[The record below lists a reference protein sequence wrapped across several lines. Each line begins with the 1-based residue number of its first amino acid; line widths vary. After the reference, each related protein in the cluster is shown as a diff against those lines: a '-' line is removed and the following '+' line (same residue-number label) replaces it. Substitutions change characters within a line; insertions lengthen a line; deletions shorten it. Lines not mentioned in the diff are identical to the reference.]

1 MVADPL
7 AVFSEPTR
15 AWFTSTFAA
24 PTAPQAEGW
33 PPIAAG
39 EHTLVC
45 APTGTG
51 KTLAAFLWAIDR
63 LTTGASAAS
72 GDAAGSRVAAAS
84 GEVAGS
90 SGAVDGTR
98 VLYVSPLRALAV
110 DVEKNLRTPLH
121 GIRLAAERL
130 GATVHAPTVGVRTG
144 DTSAGERRRLVR
156 RPPQILITTP
166 ESLFLM
172 LTSRA
177 RETLAGVQHVI
188 IDEIHAVAGS
198 KRGTHL
204 MVSLE
209 RLEELCEGSPQRIA
223 LSATQRP
230 LDEIAR
236 FLGGFTPGPGESA
249 VPRPVTV
256 VDAGAR
262 NELDVEV
269 VVPVADMASLG
280 ETVEQPA
287 SAGAAAGP
295 LRRSIWPA
303 IHPRLLELVNSH
315 QSTLIFTNARR
326 LAERLAARLNEL
338 HLEAQVDEDD
348 DEQARLDAGDRS
360 GGPVRVGDVLSDLV
374 RAGDATDPSN
384 GGDPAGTAEGVPAVG
399 DMPPVAPPVS
409 VGDEAVGM
417 GAAVGAELV
426 KAHHGSL
433 SRQRR
438 LLIEDE
444 LKRGELRGLVATSTL
459 ELGIDMGAVDLVV
472 QVASPGSVAS
482 GLQRIGRAG
491 HRVGEPSRGRIF
503 PKHRADL
510 LEAAAV
516 VERMHAGEVEHT
528 RYLRNPIDVAAQ
540 QIVAM
545 CAMDDWPVERL
556 AAVLRRCAG
565 FAELSDEVL
574 HSVLEL
580 LSGTYPAEEFS
591 ELRPRVVWDRANGE
605 LRGRA
610 GAQRLAVTNAGTIPD
625 RGLFGVFLPDGTRV
639 GELDEEMVY
648 ESRVGETFLLGATTW
663 RITDITFDRVVVT
676 PAPGELGKMPFWHG
690 DGPGRPVELGR
701 AVGRLVRE
709 LRSEGDEDA
718 VAARLRQRCGLGE
731 TAVTNLLAYLDD
743 QAAATGVVPD
753 DRTVVVERFRDEIG
767 DWRVC
772 VLTPFGARVHA
783 PWGVALRARLR
794 EAWGVDVDLMWGD
807 DGIVMRLPEAVDEL
821 VVDDLLFDPEDVQ
834 NLVVGRLPETSMFAS
849 RFRECA
855 ARALLLPRRRPDQRT
870 PLWQQRQRAA
880 DLLSVAAKYPS
891 FPILLETTRECLN
904 DVFDLPAL
912 VELMAD
918 LRSRRIRVVA
928 VDTPQASPFAQ
939 SLLFSWIA
947 VYMYEGDA
955 PLAERRAAALALDR
969 DLLRDL
975 LGAEELREL
984 LDAGVIAD
992 VELELQRLTDG
1003 RQARDADE
1011 AHDLLRVLGPLTP
1024 EELGARCV
1032 PSRAGA
1038 AARPAHDGS
1047 DQSLE
1052 VAPGD
1057 GEATGGAAAPLVAG
1071 PASSDSALGDGE
1083 ELVAGWVRT
1092 LVEQRRA
1099 IEVRLAGR
1107 DVIADSADAA
1117 RLRDATGAALPVG
1130 LPAAAI
1136 EPVDDPL
1143 GDLCVRYA
1151 RTHGPFTARD
1161 VARWLGVGEPR
1172 AAARLGALVAEGRLL
1187 RGEFRPDG
1195 FEREFC
1201 DAEVLRRIR
1210 RRCLAV
1216 LRHEVEPVGPE
1227 ALARFLPAWQGV
1239 GGRRRGADALADVVA
1254 QLQGAPVAA
1263 SVLEADVLA
1272 SRMLGYKPAD
1282 LDQLC
1287 TSGEVV
1293 WIGAGALGATDGR
1306 VRLLF
1311 RDQAALLV
1319 PASAPPVD
1327 GALHDALRSRLQDR
1341 GASFWPDLV
1350 AAAQAASLPYD
1361 TESVL
1366 AALWDLVWGGEIT
1379 NDSLAPLRARIARR
1393 ARGQSRRPPPRPGRS
1408 RRGRLRRGGLS
1419 AAGPPSAA
1427 GRWSLVE
1434 PLLSPQPAAT
1444 ESALARAHQLL
1455 DRYGVVTRETAL
1467 GEGQEGGF
1475 AGVYPVLKAL
1485 EERGEVRRGYFVAAL
1500 GAAQFALPGAVDR
1513 LRAVRAPEP
1522 DAAPV
1527 VLAATDPAQP
1537 YGAALA
1543 WPESPGRPARAAGAH
1558 VVLADGWPLVMLE
1571 RGGRSL
1577 ATFAGAQSTDAWI
1590 EAIIGL
1596 VKDGRLRKL
1605 EIAKV
1610 DGVAVRDTPW
1620 AARLEAAGFTS
1631 AYRGMLYRS

>member
-1 MVADPL
+1 MARAARERSEQERETPNPNAAGVAGGRYGGGVVDPL
-7 AVFSEPTR
+7 AAFSEPTR
-15 AWFTSTFAA
+15 AWFASAFAA
-24 PTAPQAEGW
+24 PTPPQTQGW
-33 PPIAAG
+33 PAIAAG
-39 EHTLVC
+39 DHTLVC

-63 LTTGASAAS
+63 LMSQDPAAP
-72 GDAAGSRVAAAS
+72 GGV
-84 GEVAGS
+84 
-90 SGAVDGTR
+90 GTR

-110 DVEKNLRTPLH
+110 DVEKNLRAPLH

-130 GATVHAPTVGVRTG
+130 GQTVNEPTVGLRTG
-144 DTSAGERRRLVR
+144 DTSADERRRLVR
-156 RPPQILITTP
+156 HPPDILITTP

-172 LTSRA
+172 LTSQA
-177 RETLAGVQHVI
+177 RQILTGVRHVI
-188 IDEIHAVAGS
+188 IDEIHAVAAS

-204 MVSLE
+204 MVSME
-209 RLEELCEGSPQRIA
+209 RLEELCEHSPQRIA

-236 FLGGFTPGPGESA
+236 FLGGFADGPGGSA
-249 VPRPVTV
+249 LPRPVTV
-256 VDAGAR
+256 VDAGVR
-262 NELDVEV
+262 KELDVEV

-280 ETVEQPA
+280 ETVEPPA

-295 LRRSIWPA
+295 QRRSIWPA
-303 IHPRLLELVNSH
+303 IHPRLLELVQSH
-315 QSTLIFTNARR
+315 RSTLIFANARR

-338 HLEAQVDEDD
+338 HLED
-348 DEQARLDAGDRS
+348 LDRQAGDRARTTGDTS
-360 GGPVRVGDVLSDLV
+360 GAGGPTQIGESIESLLQ
-374 RAGDATDPSN
+374 AP
-384 GGDPAGTAEGVPAVG
+384 
-399 DMPPVAPPVS
+399 PPVS
-409 VGDEAVGM
+409 LGDEQ
-417 GAAVGAELV
+417 VGAGPAEGFELV
-426 KAHHGSL
+426 KTHHGSL

-516 VERMHAGEVEHT
+516 VERMHSGEVEHT
-528 RYLRNPIDVAAQ
+528 RYLRNPLDVAAQ

-545 CAMDDWPVERL
+545 CAMDDWPVDRV
-556 AAVLRRCAG
+556 AAVLRRSAG

-591 ELRPRVVWDRANGE
+591 ELRPRVVWDRANGT

-648 ESRVGETFLLGATTW
+648 ESRVGETFLLGASTW
-663 RITDITFDRVVVT
+663 RIVDITFERVVVT

-690 DGPGRPVELGR
+690 DGPGRPIELGR
-701 AVGRLVRE
+701 AVGSLVRE
-709 LRSEGDEDA
+709 LRSGDADSA
-718 VAARLRQRCGLGE
+718 AARLRQRCGLDE
-731 TAVTNLLAYLDD
+731 TAAANLLAYLED
-743 QAAATGVVPD
+743 QAEATGAVPD

-772 VLTPFGARVHA
+772 VLTPFGAQVHA
-783 PWGVALRARLR
+783 PWGVALQARLR
-794 EAWGVDVDLMWGD
+794 EAWGTDVDMMWGD
-807 DGIVMRLPEAVDEL
+807 DGIVMRLPEAIDEL
-821 VVDDLLFDPEDVQ
+821 PVDDLLFDPDEIGD
-834 NLVVGRLPETSMFAS
+834 LVVGRLPETSMFAS

-891 FPILLETTRECLN
+891 FPVLLETTRECLN

-912 VELMAD
+912 VDLMGD
-918 LRSRRIRVVA
+918 LRSRRVRMVA
-928 VDTPQASPFAQ
+928 VDSSQASPFAQ
-939 SLLFSWIA
+939 SLLFAWIA

-992 VELELQRLTDG
+992 IELELQRLVTG
-1003 RQARDADE
+1003 GQARDADE
-1011 AHDLLRVLGPLTP
+1011 AHDLLRVLGPLA
-1024 EELGARCV
+1024 LDDLVARSA
-1032 PSRAGA
+1032 PST
-1038 AARPAHDGS
+1038 GS
-1047 DQSLE
+1047 DAEQVE
-1052 VAPGD
+1052 
-1057 GEATGGAAAPLVAG
+1057 
-1071 PASSDSALGDGE
+1071 
-1083 ELVAGWVRT
+1083 GWVRT

-1099 IEVRLAGR
+1099 IETRLAGR
-1107 DVIADSADAA
+1107 DVVADAADAA
-1117 RLRDATGAALPVG
+1117 RLRDAAGAALPVG
-1130 LPAAAI
+1130 LPAAAT
-1136 EPVDDPL
+1136 EPVEDPL
-1143 GDLCVRYA
+1143 GDLCVRFA
-1151 RTHGPFTARD
+1151 RTHGPFLARD
-1161 VARWLGVGEPR
+1161 VARWLGVGEEPVS
-1172 AAARLGALVAEGRLL
+1172 ARLTSLVGEGRLL
-1187 RGEFRPDG
+1187 RGEFRPGGAD
-1195 FEREFC
+1195 REFC
-1201 DAEVLRRIR
+1201 DADVLRRIR
-1210 RRCLAV
+1210 RRCLAE
-1216 LRHEVEPVGPE
+1216 LRQEVEPVPPE

-1239 GGRRRGADALADVVA
+1239 GGRRRGVDALADVVA

-1272 SRMLGYKPAD
+1272 CRMAGYKPAD

-1293 WIGAGALGATDGR
+1293 WIGAGGLGAVDGR
-1306 VRLLF
+1306 VRLVF

-1319 PASAPPVD
+1319 PAAEPCE
-1327 GALHDALRSRLQDR
+1327 GALHDALRSRLSDR
-1341 GASFWPDLV
+1341 GASFWGDLV

-1361 TESVL
+1361 TETVL
-1366 AALWDLVWGGEIT
+1366 AALWDLVWAGEVT
-1379 NDSLAPLRARIARR
+1379 NDSLAPLRARIAGHARSRTRR
-1393 ARGQSRRPPPRPGRS
+1393 TPSRAGRS
-1408 RRGRLRRGGLS
+1408 RRGRLRLGGLS
-1419 AAGPPSAA
+1419 ATGPPSAA

-1434 PLLSPQPAAT
+1434 PLLSPHPSPT

-1467 GEGQEGGF
+1467 GEGTDGGF

-1485 EERGEVRRGYFVAAL
+1485 EERGEARRGYFVAGL

-1513 LRAVRAPEP
+1513 LRGAREAEPE
-1522 DAAPV
+1522 AAPV

-1537 YGAALA
+1537 YGAALS
-1543 WPESPGRPARAAGAH
+1543 WPESPGRPARTAGAH
-1558 VVLADGWPLVMLE
+1558 VVLIDGVPLVVLE

-1577 ATFAGAQSTDAWI
+1577 TTFAGAESNDVWI
-1590 EAIIGL
+1590 ESIIGL

-1610 DGVAVRDTPW
+1610 DGTAIRETPL
-1620 AARLEAAGFTS
+1620 ADRLETAGFTS
-1631 AYRGMLYRS
+1631 AYKGMLYRT

>member
-1 MVADPL
+1 MGLTVRRASAAAAGVAGGGYGCGVVAEPLVDPL
-7 AVFSEPTR
+7 AAFSEPTR
-15 AWFTSTFAA
+15 AWFSSAFSE
-24 PTAPQAEGW
+24 PTPPQVEGW
-33 PPIAAG
+33 PAIAAG
-39 EHTLVC
+39 DHTLVC

-63 LTTGASAAS
+63 LMAQGQAAS
-72 GDAAGSRVAAAS
+72 GS
-84 GEVAGS
+84 
-90 SGAVDGTR
+90 GTR

-110 DVEKNLRTPLH
+110 DVEKNLRAPLH
-121 GIRLAAERL
+121 GIQLAAERL
-130 GATVHAPTVGVRTG
+130 GTTVHVPTVGVRTG
-144 DTSAGERRRLVR
+144 DTSADERRRLVR
-156 RPPQILITTP
+156 HPPNILITTP

-172 LTSRA
+172 LTSQA
-177 RETLAGVQHVI
+177 RQTLTGVQHVI
-188 IDEIHAVAGS
+188 VDEIHAVAAS

-209 RLEELCEGSPQRIA
+209 RLEELCERSPQRIA

-236 FLGGFTPGPGESA
+236 FLGGLDADPDGSP

-256 VDAGAR
+256 VDSGAR
-262 NELDVEV
+262 KELDVEV

-303 IHPRLLELVNSH
+303 IHPRLLELVQSH
-315 QSTLIFTNARR
+315 RSTLIFANARR

-338 HLEAQVDEDD
+338 HLEAEDRAAEQPTPGGGPGNGGPVHVGESIESLLRAPPPVALG
-348 DEQARLDAGDRS
+348 DEQAGAG
-360 GGPVRVGDVLSDLV
+360 
-374 RAGDATDPSN
+374 A
-384 GGDPAGTAEGVPAVG
+384 AEGF
-399 DMPPVAPPVS
+399 
-409 VGDEAVGM
+409 
-417 GAAVGAELV
+417 ELV
-426 KAHHGSL
+426 KAHHGSI

-516 VERMHAGEVEHT
+516 VERMHQGEVEHT
-528 RYLRNPIDVAAQ
+528 RYLRNPLDVAAQ

-545 CAMDDWPVERL
+545 CAMDDWTVERL
-556 AAVLRRCAG
+556 AGVLRRCAA
-565 FAELSDEVL
+565 FAELSDDVL

-591 ELRPRVVWDRANGE
+591 ELRPRVVWDRAAGV

-610 GAQRLAVTNAGTIPD
+610 GAQRLAVTNSGTIPD

-663 RITDITFDRVVVT
+663 RIVEITFERVVVT

-690 DGPGRPVELGR
+690 DGPGRPIELGR
-701 AVGRLVRE
+701 AVGSLVRE
-709 LRSEGDEDA
+709 LRSGGKEAAE
-718 VAARLRQRCGLGE
+718 ARLQQRCGLDESAAG
-731 TAVTNLLAYLDD
+731 NLLAYLED
-743 QAAATGVVPD
+743 QAEATGAVPD

-772 VLTPFGARVHA
+772 VLTPFGAQVHA
-783 PWGVALRARLR
+783 PWGVALQARLR
-794 EAWGVDVDLMWGD
+794 EAWGTEVDLMWGD
-807 DGIVMRLPEAVDEL
+807 DGIVMRLPEAIDEL
-821 VVDDLLFDPEDVQ
+821 VVDDLLFDPDEVRD
-834 NLVVGRLPETSMFAS
+834 LVVARLPETSMFAS

-891 FPILLETTRECLN
+891 FPVLLETTRECLN

-918 LRSRRIRVVA
+918 LGNRRVRVVA
-928 VDTPQASPFAQ
+928 VDTAQASPFAQ

-984 LDAGVIAD
+984 LDAGEIAD
-992 VELELQRLTDG
+992 LELELQRLVAG
-1003 RQARDADE
+1003 SQARDADE
-1011 AHDLLRVLGPLTP
+1011 AHDLLRVLGPLT
-1024 EELGARCV
+1024 L
-1032 PSRAGA
+1032 
-1038 AARPAHDGS
+1038 D
-1047 DQSLE
+1047 
-1052 VAPGD
+1052 
-1057 GEATGGAAAPLVAG
+1057 
-1071 PASSDSALGDGE
+1071 
-1083 ELVAGWVRT
+1083 ELVARTVPSAGSDAERVSEWVRA

-1107 DVIADSADAA
+1107 DVVADAADAA
-1117 RLRDATGAALPVG
+1117 RLRDAVGAALPVG
-1130 LPAAAI
+1130 LPASAT

-1151 RTHGPFTARD
+1151 RTHGPFLARE
-1161 VARWLGVGEPR
+1161 VAGWLGMGVQPV
-1172 AAARLGALVAEGRLL
+1172 AARLGSLVAEGRLL
-1187 RGEFRPDG
+1187 RGEFRPGGAD
-1195 FEREFC
+1195 REFC

-1210 RRCLAV
+1210 RRCLAA
-1216 LRHEVEPVGPE
+1216 LRQEVEPVPPE
-1227 ALARFLPAWQGV
+1227 ALARFLPQWQGV
-1239 GGRRRGADALADVVA
+1239 GGRRRGVDALADVVA
-1254 QLQGAPVAA
+1254 QVQGAPVAA

-1272 SRMLGYKPAD
+1272 GRMAGYKPAE

-1287 TSGEVV
+1287 TSGEIV
-1293 WIGAGALGATDGR
+1293 WVGAGALGATDGR
-1306 VRLLF
+1306 VRLAF

-1319 PASAPPVD
+1319 PAAESCE
-1327 GALHDALRSRLQDR
+1327 GAVHDALRDRLRDG

-1350 AAAQAASLPYD
+1350 AAAQTASLPYD
-1361 TESVL
+1361 TETVL
-1366 AALWDLVWGGEIT
+1366 AALWDLVWAGEVT
-1379 NDSLAPLRARIARR
+1379 NDSLAPLRARIAGHRSGGPRR
-1393 ARGQSRRPPPRPGRS
+1393 QPSRAGRTTPRAGRS
-1408 RRGRLRRGGLS
+1408 RRGRLRLGGLS
-1419 AAGPPSAA
+1419 ATGPPSAA

-1434 PLLSPQPAAT
+1434 PLLSPQPAPT

-1485 EERGEVRRGYFVAAL
+1485 EERGEARRGYFVAGL

-1513 LRAVRAPEP
+1513 LRGTRTPEP
-1522 DAAPV
+1522 DAPPV

-1543 WPESPGRPARAAGAH
+1543 WPDSPGRPARTAGAH
-1558 VVLADGWPLVMLE
+1558 VVLADGLPLVVLE

-1577 ATFAGAQSTDAWI
+1577 ATFEGAESNDAWI

-1605 EIAKV
+1605 EIGKV
-1610 DGVAVRDTPW
+1610 DGTAVRETPW
-1620 AARLEAAGFTS
+1620 AARLEATGFTS
-1631 AYRGMLYRS
+1631 AYKGMLYRT

>member
-1 MVADPL
+1 MSHGSTVGPAGVVGGRYRGGVVVDPL

-15 AWFTSTFAA
+15 AWFTSAFAA
-24 PTAPQAEGW
+24 PTAPQSEGW
-33 PPIAAG
+33 PAIAAG
-39 EHTLVC
+39 DHTLVC

-63 LTTGASAAS
+63 LMSQGTAE
-72 GDAAGSRVAAAS
+72 AG
-84 GEVAGS
+84 E
-90 SGAVDGTR
+90 GTR

-110 DVEKNLRTPLH
+110 DVEKNLRAPLH
-121 GIRLAAERL
+121 GIGLAAERL
-130 GATVHAPTVGVRTG
+130 GVTVHEPTVGLRTG
-144 DTSAGERRRLVR
+144 DTSADERRRLVR
-156 RPPQILITTP
+156 HPPNILITTP

-172 LTSRA
+172 LTSQA
-177 RETLAGVQHVI
+177 RQILTGVQHVI
-188 IDEIHAVAGS
+188 IDEIHAVAAG

-209 RLEELCEGSPQRIA
+209 RLEELCDQSPQRIA

-236 FLGGFTPGPGESA
+236 FLGGFTDDPGGSP

-262 NELDVEV
+262 KELDVEV

-280 ETVEQPA
+280 ETVEAPA
-287 SAGAAAGP
+287 SAGAAASP

-303 IHPRLLELVNSH
+303 IHPRLLELVRSH
-315 QSTLIFTNARR
+315 RSTLIFANARR

-338 HLEAQVDEDD
+338 HLEAQDEESRNLGSIPMGPRHTTDPRFSGTGGD
-348 DEQARLDAGDRS
+348 GPIHVGESVERMIQAPPPVPLSDEQVGS
-360 GGPVRVGDVLSDLV
+360 G
-374 RAGDATDPSN
+374 
-384 GGDPAGTAEGVPAVG
+384 PADGL
-399 DMPPVAPPVS
+399 
-409 VGDEAVGM
+409 
-417 GAAVGAELV
+417 ELV
-426 KAHHGSL
+426 KTHHGSL

-516 VERMHAGEVEHT
+516 VERMHQGEVEHT

-545 CAMDDWPVERL
+545 CAMDDWPVDRL
-556 AAVLRRCAG
+556 ATVLRRSAG
-565 FAELSDEVL
+565 FAELSDDVL
-574 HSVLEL
+574 YSVLEL

-591 ELRPRVVWDRANGE
+591 ELRPRVVWDRAGGV

-648 ESRVGETFLLGATTW
+648 ESRVGEVFLLGATTW
-663 RITDITFDRVVVT
+663 RIVDITFERVVVT

-690 DGPGRPVELGR
+690 DGPGRPIELGR
-701 AVGRLVRE
+701 AVGSLVRE
-709 LRSEGDEDA
+709 LRSGDDEA
-718 VAARLRQRCGLGE
+718 GKSRLRQRCGLDE
-731 TAVTNLLAYLDD
+731 TAADNLVAYLED
-743 QAAATGVVPD
+743 QSAATGAVPD

-772 VLTPFGARVHA
+772 VLTPFGAQVHA
-783 PWGVALRARLR
+783 PWGVALQARLR

-807 DGIVMRLPEAVDEL
+807 DGIVMRLPEAIDDL
-821 VVDDLLFDPEDVQ
+821 PLDDLLFDPDEIQ
-834 NLVVGRLPETSMFAS
+834 ELVVSRLPETSMFAS

-880 DLLSVAAKYPS
+880 DLLSVAAKFPS

-912 VELMAD
+912 VGLMTD
-918 LRSRRIRVVA
+918 LRSRRIRMVA

-984 LDAGVIAD
+984 LDAGVITD
-992 VELELQRLTDG
+992 VELELQRLVAG
-1003 RQARDADE
+1003 GQARDADE
-1011 AHDLLRVLGPLTP
+1011 LHDLLRVLGPLTLD
-1024 EELGARCV
+1024 ELGARTA
-1032 PSRAGA
+1032 PSA
-1038 AARPAHDGS
+1038 GS
-1047 DQSLE
+1047 DAE
-1052 VAPGD
+1052 R
-1057 GEATGGAAAPLVAG
+1057 
-1071 PASSDSALGDGE
+1071 
-1083 ELVAGWVRT
+1083 VAGWART

-1107 DVIADSADAA
+1107 DLVADAADAA
-1117 RLRDATGAALPVG
+1117 RLRDAAGAALPVG
-1130 LPAAAI
+1130 LPASAT

-1151 RTHGPFTARD
+1151 RSHGPFLARD
-1161 VARWLGVGEPR
+1161 VARWLGVGEQPVV
-1172 AAARLGALVAEGRLL
+1172 ARLSSLVAEGRLL
-1187 RGEFRPDG
+1187 RGEFRPG
-1195 FEREFC
+1195 GAEREFC
-1201 DAEVLRRIR
+1201 DADVLRRIR
-1210 RRCLAV
+1210 RRCLAA
-1216 LRHEVEPVGPE
+1216 LRQEVEPVPPE
-1227 ALARFLPAWQGV
+1227 ALARFLPDWQGV
-1239 GGRRRGADALADVVA
+1239 GGRRRGVDALADVVA

-1272 SRMLGYKPAD
+1272 CRMIGHKPAD

-1293 WIGAGALGATDGR
+1293 WVGAGALGATDGR
-1306 VRLLF
+1306 VRLVF
-1311 RDQAALLV
+1311 RDQAGLLV
-1319 PASAPPVD
+1319 PVSEGCE
-1327 GALHDALRSRLQDR
+1327 GAVHDALRDRLRDR
-1341 GASFWPDLV
+1341 GASFWSDLV
-1350 AAAQAASLPYD
+1350 AAARAASVPYD
-1361 TESVL
+1361 TETVL
-1366 AALWDLVWGGEIT
+1366 AALWDLVWAGEVT
-1379 NDSLAPLRARIARR
+1379 NDSLAPLRSRISGP
-1393 ARGQSRRPPPRPGRS
+1393 ARGRGRHSPSRPGRS
-1408 RRGRLRRGGLS
+1408 RRGRLRLGGLS
-1419 AAGPPSAA
+1419 ATGPPSAA

-1434 PLLSPQPAAT
+1434 PLLSPQPAPT

-1467 GEGQEGGF
+1467 GEGIDGGF

-1485 EERGEVRRGYFVAAL
+1485 EERGEARRGYFVAGL

-1513 LRAVRAPEP
+1513 LRGTRTPEP
-1522 DAAPV
+1522 DAPPV

-1543 WPESPGRPARAAGAH
+1543 WPDSPGRPARTAGAH
-1558 VVLADGWPLVMLE
+1558 VVLADGLPLVVLE

-1577 ATFAGAQSTDAWI
+1577 ATFEGAEPNDVWI

-1605 EIAKV
+1605 EIGKV
-1610 DGVAVRDTPW
+1610 DGTAVRETLW
-1620 AARLEAAGFTS
+1620 AGRLEAAGFTS
-1631 AYRGMLYRS
+1631 AYKGMLYRT

>member
-1 MVADPL
+1 MGLTVGPPGVVGGRYGGGVVADPL
-7 AVFSEPTR
+7 AAFSEPTR
-15 AWFTSTFAA
+15 AWFASAFAA

-33 PPIAAG
+33 PAIAAG
-39 EHTLVC
+39 DHTLVC

-63 LTTGASAAS
+63 LMSQGTPM
-72 GDAAGSRVAAAS
+72 AG
-84 GEVAGS
+84 E
-90 SGAVDGTR
+90 GTR

-110 DVEKNLRTPLH
+110 DVEKNLRAPLH

-130 GATVHAPTVGVRTG
+130 NVTVHEPTVGLRTG
-144 DTSAGERRRLVR
+144 DTSADERRRLVR
-156 RPPQILITTP
+156 HPPNILITTP

-172 LTSRA
+172 LTSQA
-177 RETLAGVQHVI
+177 RQILTGVQHVI
-188 IDEIHAVAGS
+188 IDEIHAVAAS

-209 RLEELCEGSPQRIA
+209 RLEELCEQSPQRIA

-230 LDEIAR
+230 LSEIAR
-236 FLGGFTPGPGESA
+236 FLGGFSA
-249 VPRPVTV
+249 DAAGSPAPRPVTV

-262 NELDVEV
+262 KELDVEV

-280 ETVEQPA
+280 ETVEPPA

-303 IHPRLLELVNSH
+303 IHPRLLELVQSH
-315 QSTLIFTNARR
+315 QSTLIFANARR

-338 HLEAQVDEDD
+338 HLEAEDQ
-348 DEQARLDAGDRS
+348 ERERQASTAGDRPD
-360 GGPVRVGDVLSDLV
+360 GDGPTHVGESVERLLK
-374 RAGDATDPSN
+374 AP
-384 GGDPAGTAEGVPAVG
+384 
-399 DMPPVAPPVS
+399 PPVAL
-409 VGDEAVGM
+409 GDEQ
-417 GAAVGAELV
+417 VGAGPADGFELV
-426 KAHHGSL
+426 KTHHGSL

-516 VERMHAGEVEHT
+516 VERMHQGEVEHT

-556 AAVLRRCAG
+556 AGVLRRSAG
-565 FAELSDEVL
+565 FAELSDDVL

-591 ELRPRVVWDRANGE
+591 ELRPRVVWDRANGV

-648 ESRVGETFLLGATTW
+648 ESRVGETFLLGASTW
-663 RITDITFDRVVVT
+663 RIVDITFERVVVT

-690 DGPGRPVELGR
+690 DGPGRPLELGR
-701 AVGRLVRE
+701 AVGSLVRE
-709 LRSEGDEDA
+709 LRSGDAETA
-718 VAARLRQRCGLGE
+718 KSRLRQRCGLDE
-731 TAVTNLLAYLDD
+731 TAADNLVAYLED
-743 QAAATGVVPD
+743 QSAATGAVPD

-772 VLTPFGARVHA
+772 VLTPFGAQVHA
-783 PWGVALRARLR
+783 PWGVALQARLR
-794 EAWGVDVDLMWGD
+794 EAWGADVDLMWGD
-807 DGIVMRLPEAVDEL
+807 DGIVMRLPEAIDEL
-821 VVDDLLFDPEDVQ
+821 PLDDLLFDPDEVQ
-834 NLVVGRLPETSMFAS
+834 ELVVSRLPETSMFAS

-880 DLLSVAAKYPS
+880 DLLSVAAKFPS

-912 VELMAD
+912 VGLMTD
-918 LRSRRIRVVA
+918 LRSRRIRMVA

-955 PLAERRAAALALDR
+955 PMAERRAAALALDR

-984 LDAGVIAD
+984 LDAGVITD
-992 VELELQRLTDG
+992 VELELQRLVAG
-1003 RQARDADE
+1003 GQARDADE
-1011 AHDLLRVLGPLTP
+1011 LHDLLRVLGPLTLD
-1024 EELGARCV
+1024 ELAARTV
-1032 PSRAGA
+1032 PSA
-1038 AARPAHDGS
+1038 GS
-1047 DQSLE
+1047 DAE
-1052 VAPGD
+1052 RV
-1057 GEATGGAAAPLVAG
+1057 T
-1071 PASSDSALGDGE
+1071 
-1083 ELVAGWVRT
+1083 GWVRT

-1107 DVIADSADAA
+1107 DLVADAADAA
-1117 RLRDATGAALPVG
+1117 RLRDAAGAALPVG
-1130 LPAAAI
+1130 LPASAT

-1151 RTHGPFTARD
+1151 RSHGPFLARD
-1161 VARWLGVGEPR
+1161 VARWLGVGEQPV
-1172 AAARLGALVAEGRLL
+1172 AARLSSLVAEGRLL
-1187 RGEFRPDG
+1187 RGEFRPG
-1195 FEREFC
+1195 GAEREFC
-1201 DAEVLRRIR
+1201 DADVLRRIR
-1210 RRCLAV
+1210 RRCLAA
-1216 LRHEVEPVGPE
+1216 LRQEVEPVPPE
-1227 ALARFLPAWQGV
+1227 ALARFLPDWQGV
-1239 GGRRRGADALADVVA
+1239 GGRRRGVDALADVVA
-1254 QLQGAPVAA
+1254 QLQGAPVTA

-1272 SRMLGYKPAD
+1272 CRMIGYKPAD

-1293 WIGAGALGATDGR
+1293 WVGAGALGATDGR
-1306 VRLLF
+1306 LRLVF
-1311 RDQAALLV
+1311 RDQAGLLV
-1319 PASAPPVD
+1319 PVSEGCE
-1327 GALHDALRSRLQDR
+1327 GAVHDALRNRLRDR
-1341 GASFWPDLV
+1341 GASFWGDLV
-1350 AAAQAASLPYD
+1350 AAAQAASVPYD
-1361 TESVL
+1361 TETVL
-1366 AALWDLVWGGEIT
+1366 AALWDLVWAGEVT
-1379 NDSLAPLRARIARR
+1379 NDSLAPLRFRISGP
-1393 ARGQSRRPPPRPGRS
+1393 ARGRGRHSPSRPGRS
-1408 RRGRLRRGGLS
+1408 RRGRLRLGGLS
-1419 AAGPPSAA
+1419 ATGPPSAA

-1434 PLLSPQPAAT
+1434 PLLSPQPAPT
-1444 ESALARAHQLL
+1444 ESTLARAHQLL

-1467 GEGQEGGF
+1467 GEGIDGGF

-1485 EERGEVRRGYFVAAL
+1485 EERGEARRGYFVAGL

-1513 LRAVRAPEP
+1513 LRGARTPEP
-1522 DAAPV
+1522 EAAPV

-1543 WPESPGRPARAAGAH
+1543 WPASPGRPARTAGAH
-1558 VVLADGWPLVMLE
+1558 VVLVDGVPLVVLE

-1577 ATFAGAQSTDAWI
+1577 ATFADAESNDAWI
-1590 EAIIGL
+1590 DAIIGL

-1610 DGVAVRDTPW
+1610 DGAAVRDTPW
-1620 AARLEAAGFTS
+1620 AARLEAAGFAS
-1631 AYRGMLYRS
+1631 AYKGMLYRT

>member
-1 MVADPL
+1 MRHGPTLRRAPAAAAAVAGGGYGCGVVAEPLVDPL
-7 AVFSEPTR
+7 AAFSEPTR
-15 AWFTSTFAA
+15 AWFSSAFSE
-24 PTAPQAEGW
+24 PTPPQVEGW
-33 PPIAAG
+33 PAIAAG
-39 EHTLVC
+39 DHTLVC

-63 LTTGASAAS
+63 LMAPGQAAS
-72 GDAAGSRVAAAS
+72 DS
-84 GEVAGS
+84 
-90 SGAVDGTR
+90 GTR

-110 DVEKNLRTPLH
+110 DVEKNLRAPLH
-121 GIRLAAERL
+121 GIQLAAERL
-130 GATVHAPTVGVRTG
+130 GTTVHVPTVGVRTG
-144 DTSAGERRRLVR
+144 DTSADQRRRLVR
-156 RPPQILITTP
+156 HPPNILITTP

-172 LTSRA
+172 LTSQA
-177 RETLAGVQHVI
+177 RQTLAGVEHVI
-188 IDEIHAVAGS
+188 VDEIHAVAAS
-198 KRGTHL
+198 KRGAHL

-209 RLEELCEGSPQRIA
+209 RLEELCERSPQRIA

-230 LDEIAR
+230 LEEIAR
-236 FLGGFTPGPGESA
+236 FLGGLDADPGGSP

-256 VDAGAR
+256 VDSGAR
-262 NELDVEV
+262 KELDVEV

-295 LRRSIWPA
+295 QRRSIWPA
-303 IHPRLLELVNSH
+303 IHPRLLELVQSH
-315 QSTLIFTNARR
+315 RSTLIFANARR

-338 HLEAQVDEDD
+338 HLEAEDRAAEQPKPGGPGNGGPVHVGESIED
-348 DEQARLDAGDRS
+348 LLRAPPPVPLGDEQA
-360 GGPVRVGDVLSDLV
+360 
-374 RAGDATDPSN
+374 
-384 GGDPAGTAEGVPAVG
+384 GTGAAEGF
-399 DMPPVAPPVS
+399 
-409 VGDEAVGM
+409 
-417 GAAVGAELV
+417 ELV
-426 KAHHGSL
+426 KAHHGSI

-472 QVASPGSVAS
+472 QVASPGSVSS

-528 RYLRNPIDVAAQ
+528 RYLRNPLDVAAQ

-545 CAMDDWPVERL
+545 CAMDDWTVERL
-556 AAVLRRCAG
+556 ATVLRRCAA
-565 FAELSDEVL
+565 FAELSDDVL

-591 ELRPRVVWDRANGE
+591 ELRPRVVWDRAAGV

-610 GAQRLAVTNAGTIPD
+610 GAQRLAVTNSGTIPD

-663 RITDITFDRVVVT
+663 RIMEITFERVVVT

-690 DGPGRPVELGR
+690 DGPGRPIELGR
-701 AVGRLVRE
+701 AVGSLVRE
-709 LRSEGDEDA
+709 LRSGGNDA
-718 VAARLRQRCGLGE
+718 AGARLRQRCGLDE
-731 TAVTNLLAYLDD
+731 SAADNLLAYLED
-743 QAAATGVVPD
+743 QAEATGAVPD

-772 VLTPFGARVHA
+772 VLTPFGAQVHA
-783 PWGVALRARLR
+783 PWGVALQARLR
-794 EAWGVDVDLMWGD
+794 EAWGTEVDLMWGD

-821 VVDDLLFDPEDVQ
+821 VVDDLLFDPDEVRD
-834 NLVVGRLPETSMFAS
+834 LVVARLPETSMFAS

-891 FPILLETTRECLN
+891 FPVLLETTRECLN

-918 LRSRRIRVVA
+918 LRNRRVRVVA
-928 VDTPQASPFAQ
+928 VDTAQASPFAQ

-992 VELELQRLTDG
+992 LELELQRLVAG
-1003 RQARDADE
+1003 SQARDADE
-1011 AHDLLRVLGPLTP
+1011 AHDLLRVLGPLT
-1024 EELGARCV
+1024 L
-1032 PSRAGA
+1032 
-1038 AARPAHDGS
+1038 D
-1047 DQSLE
+1047 
-1052 VAPGD
+1052 
-1057 GEATGGAAAPLVAG
+1057 
-1071 PASSDSALGDGE
+1071 
-1083 ELVAGWVRT
+1083 ELVARTAPSAGSDTERVSGWLRA

-1107 DVIADSADAA
+1107 DVVADSADAA
-1117 RLRDATGAALPVG
+1117 RLRDAAGAALPVG
-1130 LPAAAI
+1130 LPASST

-1151 RTHGPFTARD
+1151 RTHGPFLARD
-1161 VARWLGVGEPR
+1161 VAGWLGMGVQPV
-1172 AAARLGALVAEGRLL
+1172 AARLASLVTEGRLL
-1187 RGEFRPDG
+1187 RGEFRPGGAD
-1195 FEREFC
+1195 REFC

-1210 RRCLAV
+1210 RRCLAA
-1216 LRHEVEPVGPE
+1216 LRQEVEPVPPE
-1227 ALARFLPAWQGV
+1227 ALARFLPQWQGV
-1239 GGRRRGADALADVVA
+1239 GGRRRGVDALADVVA
-1254 QLQGAPVAA
+1254 QVQGAPVAA

-1272 SRMLGYKPAD
+1272 CRMAGYKPAE

-1287 TSGEVV
+1287 TSGEIV
-1293 WIGAGALGATDGR
+1293 WVGAGALGATDGR
-1306 VRLLF
+1306 VRLAF

-1319 PASAPPVD
+1319 PAAESCE
-1327 GALHDALRSRLQDR
+1327 GAVHDALRDRLRDG

-1350 AAAQAASLPYD
+1350 AAAQTASLPYD
-1361 TESVL
+1361 TETVL
-1366 AALWDLVWGGEIT
+1366 AALWDLVWAGEVT
-1379 NDSLAPLRARIARR
+1379 NDSLAPLRARIAGHRS
-1393 ARGQSRRPPPRPGRS
+1393 GGSRRQPSRAGRTSSRAGRS
-1408 RRGRLRRGGLS
+1408 RRGRLRLGGLS
-1419 AAGPPSAA
+1419 ATGPPSAA

-1434 PLLSPQPAAT
+1434 PLLSPQPAPT

-1485 EERGEVRRGYFVAAL
+1485 EERGEARRGYFVAGL

-1513 LRAVRAPEP
+1513 LRGTRTPEP
-1522 DAAPV
+1522 DAPPV

-1543 WPESPGRPARAAGAH
+1543 WPDSPGRPARTAGAH
-1558 VVLADGWPLVMLE
+1558 VVLADGLPLVVLE

-1577 ATFAGAQSTDAWI
+1577 TTFEGAESNDAWI

-1605 EIAKV
+1605 EIGKV
-1610 DGVAVRDTPW
+1610 DGTAVRETPW

-1631 AYRGMLYRS
+1631 AYKGMLYRT

>member
-7 AVFSEPTR
+7 AVFSESTR
-15 AWFTSTFAA
+15 AWFTSAFLA
-24 PTAPQAEGW
+24 PTAPQSEGW
-33 PPIAAG
+33 PAIAAG
-39 EHTLVC
+39 DHTLVC

-63 LTTGASAAS
+63 LMSQ
-72 GDAAGSRVAAAS
+72 D
-84 GEVAGS
+84 
-90 SGAVDGTR
+90 GAVSGGGTR

-130 GATVHAPTVGVRTG
+130 GGAVHEPTVGVRTG
-144 DTSAGERRRLVR
+144 DTSADERRRLVR
-156 RPPQILITTP
+156 RPPNILITTP

-172 LTSRA
+172 LTSQARA
-177 RETLAGVQHVI
+177 TLATIEHVI
-188 IDEIHAVAGS
+188 IDEIHAVAAS
-198 KRGTHL
+198 KRGAHL

-209 RLEELCEGSPQRIA
+209 RLEEICERSPQRIA

-236 FLGGFTPGPGESA
+236 FLGGFTAGPTGSA

-256 VDAGAR
+256 IDAGAR
-262 NELDVEV
+262 KELDVEV

-280 ETVEQPA
+280 ETVEPPA

-303 IHPRLLELVNSH
+303 IHPRLLELVQSH
-315 QSTLIFTNARR
+315 QSTLIFANARR

-338 HLEAQVDEDD
+338 HTDGQDREAEQQAPTATDGPGAAGPMHVGESIESLLQAPPPVPLG
-348 DEQARLDAGDRS
+348 DEQVGAG
-360 GGPVRVGDVLSDLV
+360 
-374 RAGDATDPSN
+374 AT
-384 GGDPAGTAEGVPAVG
+384 E
-399 DMPPVAPPVS
+399 
-409 VGDEAVGM
+409 
-417 GAAVGAELV
+417 GAELV
-426 KAHHGSL
+426 KAHHGSV

-516 VERMHAGEVEHT
+516 VERMHLGEVEHT

-545 CAMDDWPVERL
+545 CAMDDWPIEQL
-556 AAVLRRCAG
+556 SAVLRRCAG
-565 FAELSDEVL
+565 FVELSDEVL
-574 HSVLEL
+574 NSVLEL

-591 ELRPRVVWDRANGE
+591 ELRPRVVWDRAGGV

-663 RITDITFDRVVVT
+663 RIMDITFERVVVT

-690 DGPGRPVELGR
+690 DGPGRPIELGR
-701 AVGRLVRE
+701 AVGSLVRE
-709 LRSEGDEDA
+709 LRSAGDADA
-718 VAARLRQRCGLGE
+718 VATRLRQRCGLDE
-731 TAVTNLLAYLDD
+731 TAAANLVAYLED
-743 QAAATGVVPD
+743 QAAATGAVPD

-783 PWGVALRARLR
+783 PWGVALQARLR
-794 EAWGVDVDLMWGD
+794 EAWGTDVDLMWGD
-807 DGIVMRLPEAVDEL
+807 DGIVMRLPEAIDEL
-821 VVDDLLFDPEDVQ
+821 PVDDLLFDPDEIQ
-834 NLVVGRLPETSMFAS
+834 ELVVGRLPETSMFAS

-912 VELMAD
+912 VELMGD

-992 VELELQRLTDG
+992 VELELQRLVTG
-1003 RQARDADE
+1003 GQARDADE
-1011 AHDLLRVLGPLTP
+1011 IHDLLRVLGPLTLD
-1024 EELGARCV
+1024 EL
-1032 PSRAGA
+1032 
-1038 AARPAHDGS
+1038 AARSAPSAGS
-1047 DQSLE
+1047 DAE
-1052 VAPGD
+1052 R
-1057 GEATGGAAAPLVAG
+1057 
-1071 PASSDSALGDGE
+1071 
-1083 ELVAGWVRT
+1083 VAGWVRT

-1099 IEVRLAGR
+1099 MQVRLAGR
-1107 DVIADSADAA
+1107 EVVADAADAA
-1117 RLRDATGAALPVG
+1117 RLRDAAGAALPVG
-1130 LPAAAI
+1130 LPASST
-1136 EPVDDPL
+1136 EPVEDPL

-1151 RTHGPFTARD
+1151 RTHGPFLVRD
-1161 VARWLGVGEPR
+1161 VARWLGVGEQPV
-1172 AAARLGALVAEGRLL
+1172 AARLASLVAGGRLL
-1187 RGEFRPDG
+1187 RGEFRPGGAD
-1195 FEREFC
+1195 REFC

-1210 RRCLAV
+1210 RRCLAA
-1216 LRHEVEPVGPE
+1216 LRQEVEPVPPE

-1239 GGRRRGADALADVVA
+1239 GGRRRGVDALADVVA
-1254 QLQGAPVAA
+1254 QLQGAPLAA

-1272 SRMLGYKPAD
+1272 CRMAGYKPAD

-1287 TSGEVV
+1287 TSGEIV
-1293 WIGAGALGATDGR
+1293 WVGAGALGPTDGR
-1306 VRLLF
+1306 VRLAF
-1311 RDQAALLV
+1311 REQAALLV
-1319 PASAPPVD
+1319 PAAEPCE
-1327 GALHDALRSRLQDR
+1327 GAVHDALRNRLRDR
-1341 GASFWPDLV
+1341 GASFWGDLV

-1361 TESVL
+1361 TETVL
-1366 AALWDLVWGGEIT
+1366 AALWDLVWAGEVT
-1379 NDSLAPLRARIARR
+1379 NDSLAPLRSRIAGQPRSR
-1393 ARGQSRRPPPRPGRS
+1393 ARRPPSRGGRS
-1408 RRGRLRRGGLS
+1408 RRGRLRLGGLS
-1419 AAGPPSAA
+1419 TTGPPSAA

-1467 GEGQEGGF
+1467 GEGTDGGF

-1485 EERGEVRRGYFVAAL
+1485 EERGEARRGYFVAGL

-1513 LRAVRAPEP
+1513 VRGDRMPEP

-1543 WPESPGRPARAAGAH
+1543 WPESPGRPARTAGAH
-1558 VVLADGWPLVMLE
+1558 LVLADGMPLVVLE

-1577 ATFAGAQSTDAWI
+1577 ATFEGAEFTDAWI

-1605 EIAKV
+1605 EIANV
-1610 DGVAVRDTPW
+1610 DGVAVRETPW
-1620 AARLEAAGFTS
+1620 ASRLEAAGFTS
-1631 AYRGMLYRS
+1631 AYKGMLYRT

>member
-1 MVADPL
+1 MAADPL
-7 AVFSEPTR
+7 AAFSEPTR
-15 AWFTSTFAA
+15 AWFASAFAA
-24 PTAPQAEGW
+24 PTAPQVEGW
-33 PPIAAG
+33 PPIASG
-39 EHTLVC
+39 DHTLVC

-63 LTTGASAAS
+63 LMSSDPAAS
-72 GDAAGSRVAAAS
+72 GS
-84 GEVAGS
+84 
-90 SGAVDGTR
+90 GTR

-110 DVEKNLRTPLH
+110 DVEKNLRAPLH
-121 GIRLAAERL
+121 GINLAAERL
-130 GATVHAPTVGVRTG
+130 GATVHVPTVGVRTG
-144 DTSAGERRRLVR
+144 DTSADERRRLVR
-156 RPPQILITTP
+156 NPPHILITTP

-188 IDEIHAVAGS
+188 IDEIHAVAAS

-209 RLEELCEGSPQRIA
+209 RLEELCEHSPQRIA

-236 FLGGFTPGPGESA
+236 FLGGLEAGPEGSA

-256 VDAGAR
+256 VDAGASK
-262 NELDVEV
+262 ELDIEV

-303 IHPRLLELVNSH
+303 IHPRLLELVQAH
-315 QSTLIFTNARR
+315 RSTLIFANARR

-338 HLEAQVDEDD
+338 HIDGEERAA
-348 DEQARLDAGDRS
+348 EQPVSRAGDS
-360 GGPVRVGDVLSDLV
+360 PSTGGPVHVGESIESLLQAPPPVPL
-374 RAGDATDPSN
+374 GDEQMGT
-384 GGDPAGTAEGVPAVG
+384 GTAEGV
-399 DMPPVAPPVS
+399 
-409 VGDEAVGM
+409 
-417 GAAVGAELV
+417 ELV
-426 KAHHGSL
+426 KAHHGSI

-510 LEAAAV
+510 LEAATV
-516 VERMHAGEVEHT
+516 VERMHLGEVEHT
-528 RYLRNPIDVAAQ
+528 RYLRNPLDVAAQ

-545 CAMDDWPVERL
+545 CAMDDWPVEQL
-556 AAVLRRCAG
+556 SAVLRRCAG
-565 FAELSDEVL
+565 FADLSDEVL

-591 ELRPRVVWDRANGE
+591 ELRPRVVWDRAGGV

-648 ESRVGETFLLGATTW
+648 ESRVGETFLLGASTW
-663 RITDITFDRVVVT
+663 RIVEITFERVVVT

-690 DGPGRPVELGR
+690 DGPGRPIELGR
-701 AVGRLVRE
+701 AVGSLVRE
-709 LRSEGDEDA
+709 LRSEGDDDA
-718 VAARLRQRCGLGE
+718 VTDRLRQRCGLDE
-731 TAVTNLLAYLDD
+731 TAAANLVAYLDD
-743 QAAATGVVPD
+743 QATVTGAVPD

-772 VLTPFGARVHA
+772 VLTPFGAQVHA
-783 PWGVALRARLR
+783 PWGVALQARLR

-807 DGIVMRLPEAVDEL
+807 DGIVLRLPEAIDEL
-821 VVDDLLFDPEDVQ
+821 PVDDLLFDPEEVRD
-834 NLVVGRLPETSMFAS
+834 LVVARLPETSMFAS

-880 DLLSVAAKYPS
+880 DLLTVAAKYPS

-918 LRSRRIRVVA
+918 LRSRKIRVVP
-928 VDTPQASPFAQ
+928 VDTTQASPFAQ

-992 VELELQRLTDG
+992 VELELQRLIAG
-1003 RQARDADE
+1003 NQARDPDE
-1011 AHDLLRVLGPLTP
+1011 VHDLLRVLGPLSLD
-1024 EELGARCV
+1024 ELSAR
-1032 PSRAGA
+1032 ST
-1038 AARPAHDGS
+1038 
-1047 DQSLE
+1047 
-1052 VAPGD
+1052 APD
-1057 GEATGGAAAPLVAG
+1057 AERVT
-1071 PASSDSALGDGE
+1071 
-1083 ELVAGWVRT
+1083 GWVRT

-1099 IEVRLAGR
+1099 LETRLAGR
-1107 DVIADSADAA
+1107 DVVADSADAA
-1117 RLRDATGAALPVG
+1117 RLRDAVGAALPVG
-1130 LPAAAI
+1130 LPASAT

-1151 RTHGPFTARD
+1151 RTHGPFLARD
-1161 VARWLGVGEPR
+1161 VARWLGMGEQPVT
-1172 AAARLGALVAEGRLL
+1172 ARLARLVAEGRLL
-1187 RGEFRPDG
+1187 RGEFRPGGAD
-1195 FEREFC
+1195 REFC

-1210 RRCLAV
+1210 RRCLAA
-1216 LRHEVEPVGPE
+1216 LRQEVEPVPPE

-1272 SRMLGYKPAD
+1272 GRMAGYKPAD

-1287 TSGEVV
+1287 TSGEIV

-1306 VRLLF
+1306 VRVVF

-1319 PASAPPVD
+1319 PAAESSE
-1327 GALHDALRSRLQDR
+1327 GALHDALRNRLHDR

-1361 TESVL
+1361 TETVL
-1366 AALWDLVWGGEIT
+1366 AALWDLVWAGEVT
-1379 NDSLAPLRARIARR
+1379 NDSLAPLRARIAGHRSSR
-1393 ARGQSRRPPPRPGRS
+1393 TRRPPPRAGRS
-1408 RRGRLRRGGLS
+1408 RRGRLRLGGLS
-1419 AAGPPSAA
+1419 ATGPPSAA
-1427 GRWSLVE
+1427 GRWSLVA

-1444 ESALARAHQLL
+1444 EAALARAHQLL

-1485 EERGEVRRGYFVAAL
+1485 EERGEARRGYFVAGL

-1513 LRAVRAPEP
+1513 LRGSRTPES
-1522 DAAPV
+1522 DTAPV

-1543 WPESPGRPARAAGAH
+1543 WPDSPGRPARTAGAH
-1558 VVLADGWPLVMLE
+1558 VVLIDGLPLVMLE

-1577 ATFAGAQSTDAWI
+1577 ATFEGAESNDAWI

-1610 DGVAVRDTPW
+1610 DGKPVRETPW
-1620 AARLEAAGFTS
+1620 AARLEEAGFTS
-1631 AYRGMLYRS
+1631 AYKGMLYRS

>member
-15 AWFTSTFAA
+15 AWFASAFSA

-63 LTTGASAAS
+63 LMSQDPAAS
-72 GDAAGSRVAAAS
+72 DG
-84 GEVAGS
+84 
-90 SGAVDGTR
+90 GTR

-130 GATVHAPTVGVRTG
+130 GATVHPPTVGVRTG
-144 DTSAGERRRLVR
+144 DTSADERRRLVR

-236 FLGGFTPGPGESA
+236 FLGGFTPGPGGSA

-256 VDAGAR
+256 VDSGAR
-262 NELDVEV
+262 KELDVEV
-269 VVPVADMASLG
+269 IVPVADMASLG

-303 IHPRLLELVNSH
+303 IHPRLLELVHSH

-338 HLEAQVDEDD
+338 HLDGQTDED
-348 DEQARLDAGDRS
+348 AGRPEPAVE
-360 GGPVRVGDVLSDLV
+360 GHTGAGPVHVGESLESLLQ
-374 RAGDATDPSN
+374 AP
-384 GGDPAGTAEGVPAVG
+384 
-399 DMPPVAPPVS
+399 PPVS
-409 VGDEAVGM
+409 VGDEQVGT
-417 GAAVGAELV
+417 GAAEGAELV

-516 VERMHAGEVEHT
+516 VERMHLGEVEHT

-591 ELRPRVVWDRANGE
+591 ELRPRVVWDRVNGE

-663 RITDITFDRVVVT
+663 RITDITFERVVVI

-701 AVGRLVRE
+701 AVGQLVRE

-783 PWGVALRARLR
+783 PWGVALQARLR

-992 VELELQRLTDG
+992 LELELQRLIAG
-1003 RQARDADE
+1003 YQARDTDE
-1011 AHDLLRVLGPLTP
+1011 VHDLLRVLGPLTIDD
-1024 EELGARCV
+1024 L
-1032 PSRAGA
+1032 
-1038 AARPAHDGS
+1038 AARS
-1047 DQSLE
+1047 T
-1052 VAPGD
+1052 APD
-1057 GEATGGAAAPLVAG
+1057 AER
-1071 PASSDSALGDGE
+1071 
-1083 ELVAGWVRT
+1083 VAGWVRT

-1107 DVIADSADAA
+1107 DAVADTADAA
-1117 RLRDATGAALPVG
+1117 RLRDAVGAALPVG
-1130 LPAAAI
+1130 LPASAT

-1151 RTHGPFTARD
+1151 RTHGPFLTRD
-1161 VARWLGVGEPR
+1161 VARWLGVGEQPVT
-1172 AAARLGALVAEGRLL
+1172 ARLASLVADGRLL
-1187 RGEFRPDG
+1187 RGEFRPG
-1195 FEREFC
+1195 GIEREFC

-1210 RRCLAV
+1210 RRCLAA
-1216 LRHEVEPVGPE
+1216 LRQEVEPVPSE
-1227 ALARFLPAWQGV
+1227 SLARFLPAWQGV
-1239 GGRRRGADALADVVA
+1239 GGTRRGVDALADVVA

-1272 SRMLGYKPAD
+1272 CRMIGYKPAD

-1293 WIGAGALGATDGR
+1293 WVGAGALGSTDGR
-1306 VRLLF
+1306 VRLVF

-1319 PASAPPVD
+1319 PAVEPCD
-1327 GALHDALRSRLQDR
+1327 GALHDSLRNRLRDR

-1350 AAAQAASLPYD
+1350 AAAQAASLPFD
-1361 TESVL
+1361 SETVL
-1366 AALWDLVWGGEIT
+1366 AALWDLVWAGEVT
-1379 NDSLAPLRARIARR
+1379 NDSLVPLRARIAGHP
-1393 ARGQSRRPPPRPGRS
+1393 RGRSRRPPTRPGRS
-1408 RRGRLRRGGLS
+1408 RRGRLRLGGLS
-1419 AAGPPSAA
+1419 TAGPPSAA

-1485 EERGEVRRGYFVAAL
+1485 EERGEARRGYFVAGL

-1513 LRAVRAPEP
+1513 LRAVRAPES

-1558 VVLADGWPLVMLE
+1558 VVLADGVPLVMLE

-1577 ATFAGAQSTDAWI
+1577 ATFAGAQSSDAWI
-1590 EAIIGL
+1590 DAVVGL
-1596 VKDGRLRKL
+1596 VKNGRLRKL

-1610 DGVAVRDTPW
+1610 DGVPVRETPW

>member
-15 AWFTSTFAA
+15 AWFTSAFAA
-24 PTAPQAEGW
+24 PTAPQSEGW
-33 PPIAAG
+33 PAIAAG
-39 EHTLVC
+39 DHSLVC

-63 LTTGASAAS
+63 LMSADPAPS
-72 GDAAGSRVAAAS
+72 DS
-84 GEVAGS
+84 
-90 SGAVDGTR
+90 GTR

-110 DVEKNLRTPLH
+110 DVEKNLRAPLH
-121 GIRLAAERL
+121 GIRLAADRL
-130 GATVHAPTVGVRTG
+130 GMTVHEPTVGVRTG
-144 DTSAGERRRLVR
+144 DTSADERRRLVR
-156 RPPQILITTP
+156 KPPNILITTP

-172 LTSRA
+172 LTSQARA
-177 RETLAGVQHVI
+177 TLATVEHVI
-188 IDEIHAVAGS
+188 IDEIHAVAGG

-209 RLEELCEGSPQRIA
+209 RLEEICERSPQRIA

-230 LDEIAR
+230 LSEIAR
-236 FLGGFTPGPGESA
+236 FLGGFSVGPGGSA

-256 VDAGAR
+256 VDAGAQK
-262 NELDVEV
+262 ELDVEV
-269 VVPVADMASLG
+269 VVSVADMASLG
-280 ETVEQPA
+280 ETVEPPA

-303 IHPRLLELVNSH
+303 IHPRLLELVQSH
-315 QSTLIFTNARR
+315 QSTLIFANARR

-338 HLEAQVDEDD
+338 HLEAQDRE
-348 DEQARLDAGDRS
+348 AGDRARTTGDS
-360 GGPVRVGDVLSDLV
+360 AVGASRAQNLGASSAEPPHETNPRFPGTGGPVHVGESIESLLQ
-374 RAGDATDPSN
+374 AP
-384 GGDPAGTAEGVPAVG
+384 
-399 DMPPVAPPVS
+399 PPVPL
-409 VGDEAVGM
+409 GDEQVGA
-417 GAAVGAELV
+417 GAIEGAELV
-426 KAHHGSL
+426 KAHHGSV

-516 VERMHAGEVEHT
+516 VERMHLGEVEHT

-545 CAMDDWPVERL
+545 CAMDDWPIERL

-591 ELRPRVVWDRANGE
+591 ELRPRVVWDRASGV

-663 RITDITFDRVVVT
+663 RIMDITFERVVVT

-690 DGPGRPVELGR
+690 DGPGRPMELGR
-701 AVGRLVRE
+701 AVGSLVRE
-709 LRSEGDEDA
+709 LRSAGDADA
-718 VAARLRQRCGLGE
+718 AGARLRQRCGLDE
-731 TAVTNLLAYLDD
+731 TAAANLLAYLED
-743 QAAATGVVPD
+743 QAAATGAVPD

-772 VLTPFGARVHA
+772 VLTPFGAQVHA
-783 PWGVALRARLR
+783 PWGVALQARLR

-807 DGIVMRLPEAVDEL
+807 DGIVMRLPEAVDVL
-821 VVDDLLFDPEDVQ
+821 PVDDLLFDPDEIQ
-834 NLVVGRLPETSMFAS
+834 ELVVGRLPETSMFAS

-912 VELMAD
+912 VELMGD

-992 VELELQRLTDG
+992 IELELQRLIAG

-1011 AHDLLRVLGPLTP
+1011 VHDLLRVLGPLTLD
-1024 EELGARCV
+1024 ELTARSV
-1032 PSRAGA
+1032 PSA
-1038 AARPAHDGS
+1038 AS
-1047 DQSLE
+1047 DAE
-1052 VAPGD
+1052 R
-1057 GEATGGAAAPLVAG
+1057 
-1071 PASSDSALGDGE
+1071 
-1083 ELVAGWVRT
+1083 VAGWVRT

-1099 IEVRLAGR
+1099 MEVRLAGR
-1107 DVIADSADAA
+1107 GVVADAADAA
-1117 RLRDATGAALPVG
+1117 RLRDAAGAALPVG
-1130 LPAAAI
+1130 LPASST

-1151 RTHGPFTARD
+1151 RTHGPFLARD
-1161 VARWLGVGEPR
+1161 VARWLGVGEQPVT
-1172 AAARLGALVAEGRLL
+1172 ARLASLVAEGRLL
-1187 RGEFRPDG
+1187 RGEFRPGGAD
-1195 FEREFC
+1195 REYC

-1210 RRCLAV
+1210 RRCLAA
-1216 LRHEVEPVGPE
+1216 LRQEVEPVPPE

-1239 GGRRRGADALADVVA
+1239 GGRRRGVDALADVVA
-1254 QLQGAPVAA
+1254 QLQGASVAA

-1272 SRMLGYKPAD
+1272 CRMAGYKPAD

-1293 WIGAGALGATDGR
+1293 WVGAGALGATDGR
-1306 VRLLF
+1306 VRLVF

-1319 PASAPPVD
+1319 PAAEPCE
-1327 GALHDALRSRLQDR
+1327 GAVHDALRNRLRDR
-1341 GASFWPDLV
+1341 GASFWGDLV

-1361 TESVL
+1361 AETVL
-1366 AALWDLVWGGEIT
+1366 AALWDLAWAGEVT
-1379 NDSLAPLRARIARR
+1379 NDSLGPLRARIAGH
-1393 ARGQSRRPPPRPGRS
+1393 ARSRTRRPPSVGGRS
-1408 RRGRLRRGGLS
+1408 RRGRLRLGGLN
-1419 AAGPPSAA
+1419 ATGPPSAA

-1467 GEGQEGGF
+1467 GEGTAGGF

-1485 EERGEVRRGYFVAAL
+1485 EERGEARRGYFVAGL

-1513 LRAVRAPEP
+1513 LRADRAPEP

-1543 WPESPGRPARAAGAH
+1543 WPESPGRPARTAGAH
-1558 VVLADGWPLVMLE
+1558 VVLAAGVPLVMLE

-1577 ATFAGAQSTDAWI
+1577 VTFPQADTTDAWI
-1590 EAIIGL
+1590 DAIVGL
-1596 VKDGRLRKL
+1596 VKDGRLPKL

-1610 DGVAVRDTPW
+1610 DGVPVRDTPW

-1631 AYRGMLYRS
+1631 AYRGMLYRV

>member
-1 MVADPL
+1 VAPDSLPDPL
-7 AVFSEPTR
+7 PGPLAAFSEPTR
-15 AWFTSTFAA
+15 AWFESAFAV

-33 PPIAAG
+33 PAIAAG

-63 LTTGASAAS
+63 LMAHEPT
-72 GDAAGSRVAAAS
+72 AAG
-84 GEVAGS
+84 G
-90 SGAVDGTR
+90 GTR

-110 DVEKNLRTPLH
+110 DVEKNLRAPLH

-130 GATVHAPTVGVRTG
+130 GVAVHEPTVGLRTG
-144 DTSAGERRRLVR
+144 DTSADERRRLVR
-156 RPPQILITTP
+156 HPPNILITTP

-172 LTSRA
+172 LTSQA
-177 RETLAGVQHVI
+177 RQILTGVQHVI
-188 IDEIHAVAGS
+188 IDEIHAVAAS
-198 KRGTHL
+198 KRGSHL
-204 MVSLE
+204 MASME
-209 RLEELCEGSPQRIA
+209 RLEELCERSPQRIA

-236 FLGGFTPGPGESA
+236 FLGGFSPGPDGSVA
-249 VPRPVTV
+249 PRPVTV
-256 VDAGAR
+256 VDADAR
-262 NELDVEV
+262 KELDVQV

-280 ETVEQPA
+280 ETVEPPT

-295 LRRSIWPA
+295 MRRSIWPA
-303 IHPRLLELVNSH
+303 IHPRLLELVQSH
-315 QSTLIFTNARR
+315 RSTLIFANARR

-338 HLEAQVDEDD
+338 HLEDQDQQAED
-348 DEQARLDAGDRS
+348 QAGTARDR
-360 GGPVRVGDVLSDLV
+360 D
-374 RAGDATDPSN
+374 
-384 GGDPAGTAEGVPAVG
+384 GGDHPAGTQDLASSSAAIRRRTKPKLPGGAGPTHVGEAIESMLQAPPPVPLGDEQVGSGAAEGI
-399 DMPPVAPPVS
+399 
-409 VGDEAVGM
+409 
-417 GAAVGAELV
+417 ELV
-426 KAHHGSL
+426 KTHHGSL

-510 LEAAAV
+510 LEAATV
-516 VERMHAGEVEHT
+516 VERMHQGEVEHT
-528 RYLRNPIDVAAQ
+528 RYLRSPLDVAAQ

-545 CAMDDWPVERL
+545 CAMDDWTVEQL
-556 AAVLRRCAG
+556 AAVLRRSAC

-574 HSVLEL
+574 QSVLEL

-591 ELRPRVVWDRANGE
+591 ELRPRVVWDRVSGV

-648 ESRVGETFLLGATTW
+648 ESRVGEVFLLGATTW
-663 RITDITFDRVVVT
+663 RIVDITFERVVVT

-690 DGPGRPVELGR
+690 DGPGRPIELGR
-701 AVGRLVRE
+701 AVGSLVRE
-709 LRSEGDEDA
+709 LRSGDADA
-718 VAARLRQRCGLGE
+718 ATARLRGRCGLDE
-731 TAVTNLLAYLDD
+731 TAATNLLAYLDD
-743 QAAATGVVPD
+743 QAEATGAVPD

-772 VLTPFGARVHA
+772 VLTPFGAQVHA
-783 PWGVALRARLR
+783 PWGVALRSRLS

-807 DGIVMRLPEAVDEL
+807 DGIVMRLPEAVDDL
-821 VVDDLLFDPEDVQ
+821 PVDDLLFDPDEVQ
-834 NLVVGRLPETSMFAS
+834 DLVVGRLPETSMFAS

-891 FPILLETTRECLN
+891 FPLLLETTRECLN
-904 DVFDLPAL
+904 DVFDVPAL
-912 VELMAD
+912 VELMGD
-918 LRSRRIRVVA
+918 LRSRRVRLVA

-939 SLLFSWIA
+939 SLLFAWIA

-955 PLAERRAAALALDR
+955 PMAERRAAALALDR

-992 VELELQRLTDG
+992 VELELQRLVTG
-1003 RQARDADE
+1003 GQARDADE
-1011 AHDLLRVLGPLTP
+1011 LHDLLRVLGPLTP
-1024 EELGARCV
+1024 EDLTARSV
-1032 PSRAGA
+1032 PSA
-1038 AARPAHDGS
+1038 GS
-1047 DQSLE
+1047 DAE
-1052 VAPGD
+1052 R
-1057 GEATGGAAAPLVAG
+1057 T
-1071 PASSDSALGDGE
+1071 
-1083 ELVAGWVRT
+1083 AGWVRT

-1099 IEVRLAGR
+1099 IEVRVGGR
-1107 DVIADSADAA
+1107 DVVADSADAA
-1117 RLRDATGAALPVG
+1117 RLRDATGSALPVG
-1130 LPAAAI
+1130 LPASAT

-1151 RTHGPFTARD
+1151 RTHGPFLARD
-1161 VARWLGVGEPR
+1161 VARWLGVGEQPVT
-1172 AAARLGALVAEGRLL
+1172 ARLASLVAGGRLL
-1187 RGEFRPDG
+1187 RGEFRPGGAD
-1195 FEREFC
+1195 REFC

-1210 RRCLAV
+1210 RRCLAA
-1216 LRHEVEPVGPE
+1216 LRQEVEPVPPE
-1227 ALARFLPAWQGV
+1227 ALGRFLPDWQGV
-1239 GGRRRGADALADVVA
+1239 GGRRRGVDALADVVA

-1263 SVLEADVLA
+1263 SVLEPDVLA
-1272 SRMLGYKPAD
+1272 CRMNGYKPAD

-1306 VRLLF
+1306 VRLVF

-1319 PASAPPVD
+1319 PAAEQCE
-1327 GALHDALRSRLQDR
+1327 GALHDALRSRLRDR
-1341 GASFWPDLV
+1341 GASFWGDLV

-1366 AALWDLVWGGEIT
+1366 AALWDLVWAGEVT
-1379 NDSLAPLRARIARR
+1379 NDSLAPLRARIA
-1393 ARGQSRRPPPRPGRS
+1393 GQPRSRSRNSPSRVGRS
-1408 RRGRLRRGGLS
+1408 RRGRLRLGGLS
-1419 AAGPPSAA
+1419 ATGPPSAA

-1434 PLLSPQPAAT
+1434 PLLSPQPTGT
-1444 ESALARAHQLL
+1444 ESTLARAHQLL

-1467 GEGQEGGF
+1467 GEGIDGGF

-1485 EERGEVRRGYFVAAL
+1485 EERGEARRGYFVAGL

-1513 LRAVRAPEP
+1513 LRGARTPEP
-1522 DAAPV
+1522 ATDPV

-1537 YGAALA
+1537 YGAALT
-1543 WPESPGRPARAAGAH
+1543 WPESPGRPARTAGAH
-1558 VVLADGWPLVMLE
+1558 VVLADGTPSVVLE

-1577 ATFAGAQSTDAWI
+1577 TTFADAESSDAWI
-1590 EAIIGL
+1590 DAIIGL

-1610 DGVAVRDTPW
+1610 DGQPVRETPW
-1620 AARLEAAGFTS
+1620 AARLESAGFIP
-1631 AYRGMLYRS
+1631 AYKGMLYRT

>member
-15 AWFTSTFAA
+15 AWFTSAFAA
-24 PTAPQAEGW
+24 PTAPQTEGW
-33 PPIAAG
+33 PAIAAG
-39 EHTLVC
+39 DHTLVC
-45 APTGTG
+45 SPTGTG

-63 LTTGASAAS
+63 LMSQDT
-72 GDAAGSRVAAAS
+72 
-84 GEVAGS
+84 
-90 SGAVDGTR
+90 AVSDGGTR

-130 GATVHAPTVGVRTG
+130 GVQVYEPTVGVRTG
-144 DTSAGERRRLVR
+144 DTSADERRRLVR
-156 RPPQILITTP
+156 RPPNILITTP

-172 LTSRA
+172 LTSQA
-177 RETLAGVQHVI
+177 RQTLATVEHVI
-188 IDEIHAVAGS
+188 IDEIHAVAAS
-198 KRGTHL
+198 KRGSHL

-209 RLEELCEGSPQRIA
+209 RLEELCDHSPQRIA

-236 FLGGFTPGPGESA
+236 FLGGFTAGPGGSA

-262 NELDVEV
+262 KELEVEV

-280 ETVEQPA
+280 ETVEPPA

-303 IHPRLLELVNSH
+303 IHPRLLELVQSH
-315 QSTLIFTNARR
+315 NSTLIFTNARR

-338 HLEAQVDEDD
+338 HLEGQDREAQQ
-348 DEQARLDAGDRS
+348 QARTTWDSPGT
-360 GGPVRVGDVLSDLV
+360 GGPVHVGESVETLLQ
-374 RAGDATDPSN
+374 AP
-384 GGDPAGTAEGVPAVG
+384 
-399 DMPPVAPPVS
+399 PPVPL
-409 VGDEAVGM
+409 GDEQVGT
-417 GAAVGAELV
+417 GAADGVELV
-426 KAHHGSL
+426 KAHHGSI

-516 VERMHAGEVEHT
+516 VERMHLGEVEHT

-545 CAMDDWPVERL
+545 CAMDDWPIERL
-556 AAVLRRCAG
+556 SAVLRRCAG

-591 ELRPRVVWDRANGE
+591 ELRPRVVWDRVSGV

-648 ESRVGETFLLGATTW
+648 ESRVGETFLLGASTW
-663 RITDITFDRVVVT
+663 RIIDITFDRVVVT

-690 DGPGRPVELGR
+690 DGPGRPIELGR
-701 AVGRLVRE
+701 AVGQLVRE
-709 LRSEGDEDA
+709 LRSESDADA
-718 VAARLRQRCGLGE
+718 VAARLRQRCGLDE
-731 TAVTNLLAYLDD
+731 AAAANLLAYLED
-743 QAAATGVVPD
+743 QAAATGAVPD

-767 DWRVC
+767 DWRLC

-783 PWGVALRARLR
+783 PWGIALQARLR

-807 DGIVMRLPEAVDEL
+807 DGIVMRLPGAVDEL
-821 VVDDLLFDPEDVQ
+821 PVDDLLFDPDEIRD
-834 NLVVGRLPETSMFAS
+834 LVMSRLPETSMFAS

-855 ARALLLPRRRPDQRT
+855 ARALLLPRRRPGQRT

-891 FPILLETTRECLN
+891 FPVLLETTRECLN

-912 VELMAD
+912 MGLMSD
-918 LRSRRIRVVA
+918 LRSRRVRVVA

-975 LGAEELREL
+975 LGVEELREL

-992 VELELQRLTDG
+992 VELELQRLVAG
-1003 RQARDADE
+1003 GQARDADE
-1011 AHDLLRVLGPLTP
+1011 AHDLLRVLGPLTLD
-1024 EELGARCV
+1024 EMTARSA
-1032 PSRAGA
+1032 PTA
-1038 AARPAHDGS
+1038 GS
-1047 DQSLE
+1047 DAE
-1052 VAPGD
+1052 R
-1057 GEATGGAAAPLVAG
+1057 
-1071 PASSDSALGDGE
+1071 
-1083 ELVAGWVRT
+1083 VAGWVRT

-1107 DVIADSADAA
+1107 EVVADAADAA
-1117 RLRDATGAALPVG
+1117 RLRDAAGAALPVG
-1130 LPAAAI
+1130 LPASST
-1136 EPVDDPL
+1136 ELVDDPL

-1151 RTHGPFTARD
+1151 RTHGPFLARD
-1161 VARWLGVGEPR
+1161 VARWLGVGEQPVT
-1172 AAARLGALVAEGRLL
+1172 ARLASLVAGGRLL
-1187 RGEFRPDG
+1187 RGEFRPGGAD
-1195 FEREFC
+1195 REYC

-1216 LRHEVEPVGPE
+1216 LRQEVEPVPPE

-1239 GGRRRGADALADVVA
+1239 GGRRRGVDALADIVA
-1254 QLQGAPVAA
+1254 QVLGAPVAA

-1272 SRMLGYKPAD
+1272 SRVLGYKPAD

-1293 WIGAGALGATDGR
+1293 WVGAGALGATDGR
-1306 VRLLF
+1306 VRLVF
-1311 RDQAALLV
+1311 RDQASLLV
-1319 PASAPPVD
+1319 PAAEPCE
-1327 GALHDALRSRLQDR
+1327 GAVHDALRNRLRDR

-1361 TESVL
+1361 TETVL
-1366 AALWDLVWGGEIT
+1366 AALWDLAWAGEVT
-1379 NDSLAPLRARIARR
+1379 NDSLGPLRARIAGH
-1393 ARGQSRRPPPRPGRS
+1393 ARSRTRRPPSRSGRS
-1408 RRGRLRRGGLS
+1408 RRGRLRLGGLS
-1419 AAGPPSAA
+1419 ATGPPSAA

-1434 PLLSPQPAAT
+1434 PLLSPRPSPT

-1467 GEGQEGGF
+1467 GEGAEGGF

-1485 EERGEVRRGYFVAAL
+1485 EERGEARRGYFVAGL

-1513 LRAVRAPEP
+1513 LRADRAPEP

-1537 YGAALA
+1537 SGPALRRRA
-1543 WPESPGRPARAAGAH
+1543 VLAPVAGSPGPHCRRPCGVGRRSAAGGSRTRRPVPGH
-1558 VVLADGWPLVMLE
+1558 LRGSGVHRCMD
-1571 RGGRSL
+1571 RGGHQPGQGRPPPQ
-1577 ATFAGAQSTDAWI
+1577 AGDRQGGWCAGARDAM
-1590 EAIIGL
+1590 GGPPG
-1596 VKDGRLRKL
+1596 DGRLHLRL
-1605 EIAKV
+1605 QGNALPHLR
-1610 DGVAVRDTPW
+1610 AV
-1620 AARLEAAGFTS
+1620 
-1631 AYRGMLYRS
+1631 

>member
-1 MVADPL
+1 MSQETPVAD
-7 AVFSEPTR
+7 E
-15 AWFTSTFAA
+15 
-24 PTAPQAEGW
+24 
-33 PPIAAG
+33 
-39 EHTLVC
+39 
-45 APTGTG
+45 
-51 KTLAAFLWAIDR
+51 
-63 LTTGASAAS
+63 
-72 GDAAGSRVAAAS
+72 
-84 GEVAGS
+84 
-90 SGAVDGTR
+90 GTR

-110 DVEKNLRTPLH
+110 DVEKNLRAPLH

-130 GATVHAPTVGVRTG
+130 GLAVHEPTVGLRTG
-144 DTSAGERRRLVR
+144 DTSADERRRMVR
-156 RPPQILITTP
+156 NPPNILITTP

-172 LTSRA
+172 LTSQA
-177 RETLAGVQHVI
+177 RQILTGVQHVI
-188 IDEIHAVAGS
+188 IDEIHAVAAS

-209 RLEELCEGSPQRIA
+209 RLEELSERSPQRIA

-236 FLGGFTPGPGESA
+236 FLGGFTATGGASP

-256 VDAGAR
+256 VDSGAR
-262 NELDVEV
+262 KELDVEV

-280 ETVEQPA
+280 ETVEPPA

-303 IHPRLLELVNSH
+303 IHPRLLELVQSH
-315 QSTLIFTNARR
+315 QSTLIFANARR

-338 HLEAQVDEDD
+338 HLDHLDREAEDQARSAEGARAGEGRAQHLGASPVGLPQGSD
-348 DEQARLDAGDRS
+348 PRLSGTGDRPGGTGGPAHVGESIEGLLRAAPPVPLGDEQA
-360 GGPVRVGDVLSDLV
+360 
-374 RAGDATDPSN
+374 
-384 GGDPAGTAEGVPAVG
+384 GT
-399 DMPPVAPPVS
+399 
-409 VGDEAVGM
+409 
-417 GAAVGAELV
+417 GAADGFELV
-426 KAHHGSL
+426 KTHHGSL

-516 VERMHAGEVEHT
+516 VERMHRGEVEHT

-545 CAMDDWPVERL
+545 CATDDWPVERL
-556 AAVLRRCAG
+556 AAVLRRSAG
-565 FAELSDEVL
+565 FAELSDDVL

-591 ELRPRVVWDRANGE
+591 ELRPRVAWDRANGV

-648 ESRVGETFLLGATTW
+648 ESRVGETFLLGATSW
-663 RITDITFDRVVVT
+663 RIVEITFERVVVT

-690 DGPGRPVELGR
+690 DGPGRPLELGR
-701 AVGRLVRE
+701 AVGSLVRD
-709 LRSEGDEDA
+709 LRSGDAETA
-718 VAARLRQRCGLGE
+718 KSRLRQRCGLDE
-731 TAVTNLLAYLDD
+731 TAADNLVAYLED
-743 QAAATGVVPD
+743 QSAATGAVPD

-772 VLTPFGARVHA
+772 VLTPFGAQVHA
-783 PWGVALRARLR
+783 PWGVALQARLR

-807 DGIVMRLPEAVDEL
+807 DGIVMRLPEAIDAL
-821 VVDDLLFDPEDVQ
+821 PLDDLLFDPDEIHD
-834 NLVVGRLPETSMFAS
+834 LVVSRLPETSMFAS

-880 DLLSVAAKYPS
+880 DLLSVAAKFPA

-912 VELMAD
+912 VGLMAD
-918 LRSRRIRVVA
+918 LRSRRIRMVA
-928 VDTPQASPFAQ
+928 VDSPVASPFAQ

-955 PLAERRAAALALDR
+955 PLAERRAAALGMDR

-984 LDAGVIAD
+984 LDAGVITD
-992 VELELQRLTDG
+992 VELELQRLVAG
-1003 RQARDADE
+1003 GQARDSDE
-1011 AHDLLRVLGPLTP
+1011 LHDLLRVLGPLTLD
-1024 EELGARCV
+1024 ELGARTA
-1032 PSRAGA
+1032 PSA
-1038 AARPAHDGS
+1038 GS
-1047 DQSLE
+1047 DAE
-1052 VAPGD
+1052 R
-1057 GEATGGAAAPLVAG
+1057 
-1071 PASSDSALGDGE
+1071 
-1083 ELVAGWVRT
+1083 VAGWVRT

-1107 DVIADSADAA
+1107 DVVADAADAA
-1117 RLRDATGAALPVG
+1117 RLRDAAGTAVPVG
-1130 LPAAAI
+1130 LPASAT

-1151 RTHGPFTARD
+1151 RSHGPFLARD
-1161 VARWLGVGEPR
+1161 VARWLGVAERPV
-1172 AAARLGALVAEGRLL
+1172 AAQLSSLVAGGRLL
-1187 RGEFRPDG
+1187 RGEFRPGGAD
-1195 FEREFC
+1195 REFC
-1201 DAEVLRRIR
+1201 DADVLRRVR
-1210 RRCLAV
+1210 RRCLAA
-1216 LRHEVEPVGPE
+1216 LRQEVEPVPAE
-1227 ALARFLPAWQGV
+1227 ALARFLPDWQGV
-1239 GGRRRGADALADVVA
+1239 GGRRRGVDALADVVA
-1254 QLQGAPVAA
+1254 QLQGAPLAA
-1263 SVLEADVLA
+1263 SVLEVDVLA
-1272 SRMLGYKPAD
+1272 CRMIGYKPAD

-1293 WIGAGALGATDGR
+1293 WVGAGALGAADGR
-1306 VRLLF
+1306 VRLVF
-1311 RDQAALLV
+1311 RDQASSLV
-1319 PASAPPVD
+1319 PASEGCE
-1327 GALHDALRSRLQDR
+1327 GALHDVLRNRLRDR
-1341 GASFWPDLV
+1341 GASFWGDLV
-1350 AAAQAASLPYD
+1350 AAAQAAALPYD
-1361 TESVL
+1361 TETVL
-1366 AALWDLVWGGEIT
+1366 AALWDLVWAGEVT
-1379 NDSLAPLRARIARR
+1379 NDSLAPLRSRIAGQ
-1393 ARGQSRRPPPRPGRS
+1393 ARSRHSPSRGSRSGAGRS
-1408 RRGRLRRGGLS
+1408 RRGRLRLTGLS
-1419 AAGPPSAA
+1419 ATGPPSAA

-1434 PLLSPQPAAT
+1434 PLLSPQPPPT

-1467 GEGQEGGF
+1467 GEGTEGGF

-1485 EERGEVRRGYFVAAL
+1485 EERGEARRGYFVAGL

-1513 LRAVRAPEP
+1513 LRGARTLEP

-1537 YGAALA
+1537 YGAALG
-1543 WPESPGRPARAAGAH
+1543 WPESPGRPARTAGAH
-1558 VVLADGWPLVMLE
+1558 VVLIDGTPAVMVE

-1577 ATFAGAQSTDAWI
+1577 ATFEGAESSDAWI

-1610 DGVAVRDTPW
+1610 DGVAIRDTRW
-1620 AARLEAAGFTS
+1620 AARLEAAGFAP
-1631 AYRGMLYRS
+1631 AYKGMLYRC

>member
-7 AVFSEPTR
+7 AAFSEPTR
-15 AWFTSTFAA
+15 AWFASAFAA

-33 PPIAAG
+33 PAIAAG
-39 EHTLVC
+39 DHTLVC

-63 LTTGASAAS
+63 LMSQDTP
-72 GDAAGSRVAAAS
+72 
-84 GEVAGS
+84 VAGE
-90 SGAVDGTR
+90 GTR

-110 DVEKNLRTPLH
+110 DVEKNLRAPLH
-121 GIRLAAERL
+121 GIRLAADRL
-130 GATVHAPTVGVRTG
+130 GTTVHEPTVGLRTG
-144 DTSAGERRRLVR
+144 DTSADERRRLVR
-156 RPPQILITTP
+156 HPPNILITTP

-172 LTSRA
+172 LTSQA
-177 RETLAGVQHVI
+177 RQILTGVQHVI
-188 IDEIHAVAGS
+188 IDEIHAVAAS

-209 RLEELCEGSPQRIA
+209 RLEELCEQSPQRIA

-230 LDEIAR
+230 LSEIAR
-236 FLGGFTPGPGESA
+236 FLGGFSA
-249 VPRPVTV
+249 DAAGSPVPRPVTV

-262 NELDVEV
+262 KELDVEV

-280 ETVEQPA
+280 ETVEPPA
-287 SAGAAAGP
+287 SAGAAAAP

-303 IHPRLLELVNSH
+303 IHPRLLELVQSH
-315 QSTLIFTNARR
+315 QSTLIFANARR

-338 HLEAQVDEDD
+338 HLEAEDQERERQVST
-348 DEQARLDAGDRS
+348 AGDRPD
-360 GGPVRVGDVLSDLV
+360 GDGPSHVGESVERLLK
-374 RAGDATDPSN
+374 AP
-384 GGDPAGTAEGVPAVG
+384 
-399 DMPPVAPPVS
+399 PPVAL
-409 VGDEAVGM
+409 GDEQ
-417 GAAVGAELV
+417 VGAGPADGFELV
-426 KAHHGSL
+426 KTHHGSL

-516 VERMHAGEVEHT
+516 VERMHQGEVEHT

-556 AAVLRRCAG
+556 ARVLRRSAG
-565 FAELSDEVL
+565 FAELSDDVL

-591 ELRPRVVWDRANGE
+591 ELRPRVVWDRAGGV

-663 RITDITFDRVVVT
+663 RIVDITFERVVVT

-690 DGPGRPVELGR
+690 DGPGRPLELGR
-701 AVGRLVRE
+701 AVGSLVRE
-709 LRSEGDEDA
+709 LRSGDAETA
-718 VAARLRQRCGLGE
+718 KSRLRERCGFDE
-731 TAVTNLLAYLDD
+731 TAADNLVAYLED
-743 QAAATGVVPD
+743 QSAATGAVPD

-772 VLTPFGARVHA
+772 VLTPFGAQVHA
-783 PWGVALRARLR
+783 PWGVALQARLR

-807 DGIVMRLPEAVDEL
+807 DGIVMRLPEAIDEL
-821 VVDDLLFDPEDVQ
+821 PLDDLLFDPDEVQ
-834 NLVVGRLPETSMFAS
+834 ELVVSRLPETSMFAS

-880 DLLSVAAKYPS
+880 DLLSVAARFPS

-912 VELMAD
+912 VGLMTD
-918 LRSRRIRVVA
+918 LRSRRIRMVA
-928 VDTPQASPFAQ
+928 VDSPQASPFAQ

-955 PLAERRAAALALDR
+955 PMAERRAAALALDR

-984 LDAGVIAD
+984 LDAGVITD
-992 VELELQRLTDG
+992 VELELQRLVAG
-1003 RQARDADE
+1003 GQARDADE
-1011 AHDLLRVLGPLTP
+1011 LHDLLRVLGPLTLD
-1024 EELGARCV
+1024 ELAARTV
-1032 PSRAGA
+1032 PSAGFDA
-1038 AARPAHDGS
+1038 ER
-1047 DQSLE
+1047 
-1052 VAPGD
+1052 V
-1057 GEATGGAAAPLVAG
+1057 T
-1071 PASSDSALGDGE
+1071 
-1083 ELVAGWVRT
+1083 GWVRT
-1092 LVEQRRA
+1092 LVQQRRA

-1107 DVIADSADAA
+1107 DLVADAADAA
-1117 RLRDATGAALPVG
+1117 RLRDAAGAALPVG
-1130 LPAAAI
+1130 LPASAT
-1136 EPVDDPL
+1136 EPVEDPL

-1151 RTHGPFTARD
+1151 RSHGPFLARD
-1161 VARWLGVGEPR
+1161 VARWLGVGEQPV
-1172 AAARLGALVAEGRLL
+1172 AARLSSLVAEGRLL
-1187 RGEFRPDG
+1187 RGEFRPG
-1195 FEREFC
+1195 GAEREFC
-1201 DAEVLRRIR
+1201 DADVLRRIR
-1210 RRCLAV
+1210 RRCLAA
-1216 LRHEVEPVGPE
+1216 LRQEVEPVPPE
-1227 ALARFLPAWQGV
+1227 ALARFLPDWQGV
-1239 GGRRRGADALADVVA
+1239 GGRRRGVDALADVVA
-1254 QLQGAPVAA
+1254 QLQGAPVTA

-1272 SRMLGYKPAD
+1272 CRMIGYKPAD

-1293 WIGAGALGATDGR
+1293 WVGAGALGATDGR
-1306 VRLLF
+1306 LRLVF
-1311 RDQAALLV
+1311 RDQAGLLV
-1319 PASAPPVD
+1319 PVSEGCE
-1327 GALHDALRSRLQDR
+1327 GAVHDALRNRLRDR
-1341 GASFWPDLV
+1341 GASFWGDLV
-1350 AAAQAASLPYD
+1350 AAAQAASVPYD
-1361 TESVL
+1361 TETVL
-1366 AALWDLVWGGEIT
+1366 AALWDLVWAGEVT
-1379 NDSLAPLRARIARR
+1379 NDSLAPLRFRISGP
-1393 ARGQSRRPPPRPGRS
+1393 ARGRGRHSPSRPGRS
-1408 RRGRLRRGGLS
+1408 RRGRLRLGGLS
-1419 AAGPPSAA
+1419 ATGPPSAA

-1434 PLLSPQPAAT
+1434 PLLSPQPAPT
-1444 ESALARAHQLL
+1444 ESTLARAHQLL

-1467 GEGQEGGF
+1467 GEGIDGGF

-1485 EERGEVRRGYFVAAL
+1485 EERGEARRGYFVAGL

-1513 LRAVRAPEP
+1513 LRGARTPEP
-1522 DAAPV
+1522 EAAPV

-1543 WPESPGRPARAAGAH
+1543 WPASPGRPARTAGAH
-1558 VVLADGWPLVMLE
+1558 VVLVDGVPLVVLE

-1577 ATFAGAQSTDAWI
+1577 ATFADAESNDAWI
-1590 EAIIGL
+1590 DAIIGL

-1610 DGVAVRDTPW
+1610 DGAAVRDTPW
-1620 AARLEAAGFTS
+1620 AARLEAAGFAS
-1631 AYRGMLYRS
+1631 AYKGMLYRT

>member
-15 AWFTSTFAA
+15 AWFASAFAA
-24 PTAPQAEGW
+24 PTAPQTEGW
-33 PPIAAG
+33 PAIAAG
-39 EHTLVC
+39 DHTLVC
-45 APTGTG
+45 SPTGTG

-63 LTTGASAAS
+63 LMSR
-72 GDAAGSRVAAAS
+72 DAAVSDG
-84 GEVAGS
+84 
-90 SGAVDGTR
+90 GTR
-98 VLYVSPLRALAV
+98 VLYISPLRALAV

-130 GATVHAPTVGVRTG
+130 GATVHEPTVGVRTG
-144 DTSAGERRRLVR
+144 DTSADERRRLVR
-156 RPPQILITTP
+156 RPPNILITTP

-172 LTSRA
+172 LTSQA
-177 RETLAGVQHVI
+177 RQTLATVEHVI
-188 IDEIHAVAGS
+188 IDEIHAVAAS
-198 KRGTHL
+198 KRGSHL

-209 RLEELCEGSPQRIA
+209 RLEELCEHSPQRIA

-236 FLGGFTPGPGESA
+236 FLGGFTAGPGGSA

-262 NELDVEV
+262 KELEVEV

-280 ETVEQPA
+280 ETVEPPA

-303 IHPRLLELVNSH
+303 IHPRLLELVQSH
-315 QSTLIFTNARR
+315 NSTLIFTNARR

-338 HLEAQVDEDD
+338 HLEGQDRQAQQQARTTGDSPGTDGPVHVGESIETQAPPPVPLG
-348 DEQARLDAGDRS
+348 DEQ
-360 GGPVRVGDVLSDLV
+360 VGTG
-374 RAGDATDPSN
+374 A
-384 GGDPAGTAEGVPAVG
+384 AEGV
-399 DMPPVAPPVS
+399 
-409 VGDEAVGM
+409 
-417 GAAVGAELV
+417 ELV
-426 KAHHGSL
+426 KAHHGSI

-516 VERMHAGEVEHT
+516 VERMHLGEVEHT
-528 RYLRNPIDVAAQ
+528 HYLRNPIDVAAQ

-545 CAMDDWPVERL
+545 CAMDDWPIERL
-556 AAVLRRCAG
+556 SAVLRRCAG

-591 ELRPRVVWDRANGE
+591 ELRPRVVWDRVSGV

-648 ESRVGETFLLGATTW
+648 ESRVGETFLLGASTW
-663 RITDITFDRVVVT
+663 RIIDITFDRVVVT

-690 DGPGRPVELGR
+690 DGPGRPIELGR
-701 AVGRLVRE
+701 AVGQLVRE
-709 LRSEGDEDA
+709 LRSEGDADA
-718 VAARLRQRCGLGE
+718 VAARLRQRCGLDE
-731 TAVTNLLAYLDD
+731 AAAANLLAYLED
-743 QAAATGVVPD
+743 QAAATGAVPD

-767 DWRVC
+767 DWRLC

-783 PWGVALRARLR
+783 PWGIALQARLR

-821 VVDDLLFDPEDVQ
+821 PVDDLLFDPDEIRD
-834 NLVVGRLPETSMFAS
+834 LVMSRLPETSMFAS

-855 ARALLLPRRRPDQRT
+855 ARALLLPRRRPGQRT

-891 FPILLETTRECLN
+891 FPVLLETTRECLN

-912 VELMAD
+912 MGLMSD
-918 LRSRRIRVVA
+918 LRSRRVRVVA
-928 VDTPQASPFAQ
+928 VETPQASPFAQ

-975 LGAEELREL
+975 LGVEELREL

-992 VELELQRLTDG
+992 VELELQRLVAG
-1003 RQARDADE
+1003 GQARDADE
-1011 AHDLLRVLGPLTP
+1011 AHDLLRVLGPLTLA
-1024 EELGARCV
+1024 EL
-1032 PSRAGA
+1032 
-1038 AARPAHDGS
+1038 AARSAPSAGS
-1047 DQSLE
+1047 DAE
-1052 VAPGD
+1052 R
-1057 GEATGGAAAPLVAG
+1057 
-1071 PASSDSALGDGE
+1071 
-1083 ELVAGWVRT
+1083 VAGWVRT

-1099 IEVRLAGR
+1099 IAARLAGR
-1107 DVIADSADAA
+1107 EVVADAADAA
-1117 RLRDATGAALPVG
+1117 RLRDAAGAALPVG
-1130 LPAAAI
+1130 LPASST

-1151 RTHGPFTARD
+1151 RTHGPFLARD
-1161 VARWLGVGEPR
+1161 IARWLGVGEQPVT
-1172 AAARLGALVAEGRLL
+1172 ARLESLVAGGRLL
-1187 RGEFRPDG
+1187 RGEFRPGGAD
-1195 FEREFC
+1195 REFC

-1216 LRHEVEPVGPE
+1216 LRQEVEPVPPE

-1239 GGRRRGADALADVVA
+1239 GGRRRGVDALADVVA

-1272 SRMLGYKPAD
+1272 CRMTGYKPAD

-1293 WIGAGALGATDGR
+1293 WVGAGGLGAIDGR
-1306 VRLLF
+1306 VRLVF

-1319 PASAPPVD
+1319 PAAEPCE
-1327 GALHDALRSRLQDR
+1327 GAGHDALRNRLRDR

-1361 TESVL
+1361 TETVL
-1366 AALWDLVWGGEIT
+1366 AALWDLAWAGEVT
-1379 NDSLAPLRARIARR
+1379 NDSLGPLRARIAGH
-1393 ARGQSRRPPPRPGRS
+1393 ARSRTRRPPSRSGRS
-1408 RRGRLRRGGLS
+1408 RRGRLRLGGLS
-1419 AAGPPSAA
+1419 ATGPPSAA

-1434 PLLSPQPAAT
+1434 PLLSPQPPAT

-1467 GEGQEGGF
+1467 GEGTEGGF

-1485 EERGEVRRGYFVAAL
+1485 EERGEARRGYFVAGL

-1513 LRAVRAPEP
+1513 LRADRAPEP

-1543 WPESPGRPARAAGAH
+1543 WPPSPGRPARTAGAH
-1558 VVLADGWPLVMLE
+1558 VVLADGVPLVVLE

-1577 ATFAGAQSTDAWI
+1577 ATFEGAESTDAWI
-1590 EAIIGL
+1590 DAVIGL

-1610 DGVAVRDTPW
+1610 DGVPVRETPW

-1631 AYRGMLYRS
+1631 AYKGMLYRT

>member
-1 MVADPL
+1 MVAAPSADPSADPL
-7 AVFSEPTR
+7 AAFSEPTR
-15 AWFTSTFAA
+15 AWFASAFLA
-24 PTAPQAEGW
+24 PTPPQVEGW
-33 PPIAAG
+33 PAIAAG
-39 EHTLVC
+39 DHTLVC

-63 LTTGASAAS
+63 LMAQGHGASDS
-72 GDAAGSRVAAAS
+72 
-84 GEVAGS
+84 
-90 SGAVDGTR
+90 GTR

-110 DVEKNLRTPLH
+110 DVEKNLRAPLH
-121 GIRLAAERL
+121 GIQLAAERL
-130 GATVHAPTVGVRTG
+130 GTTVYVPTVGVRTG
-144 DTSAGERRRLVR
+144 DTSADERRRLVR
-156 RPPQILITTP
+156 HPPSILITTP

-172 LTSRA
+172 LTSQA
-177 RETLAGVQHVI
+177 RQTLTGVEHVI
-188 IDEIHAVAGS
+188 VDEIHAVAAS
-198 KRGTHL
+198 KRGAHL

-209 RLEELCEGSPQRIA
+209 RLEELCERSPQRIA

-230 LDEIAR
+230 LEEIAR
-236 FLGGFTPGPGESA
+236 FLGGLDADPGGSP

-256 VDAGAR
+256 VDSGAR
-262 NELDVEV
+262 KELDVEV

-303 IHPRLLELVNSH
+303 IHPRLLELVQSH
-315 QSTLIFTNARR
+315 RSTLIFANARR

-338 HLEAQVDEDD
+338 HLEAEDEEAQNEARDEAAQD
-348 DEQARLDAGDRS
+348 LGASSGSLRPNTNPRSSGADGPQHVVESIESLLKAPPPVALGDEQA
-360 GGPVRVGDVLSDLV
+360 
-374 RAGDATDPSN
+374 
-384 GGDPAGTAEGVPAVG
+384 GTGAAEGF
-399 DMPPVAPPVS
+399 
-409 VGDEAVGM
+409 
-417 GAAVGAELV
+417 ELV
-426 KAHHGSL
+426 KAHHGSI

-459 ELGIDMGAVDLVV
+459 ELGVDMGAVDLVV
-472 QVASPGSVAS
+472 QVASPGSVSS

-528 RYLRNPIDVAAQ
+528 RYLRNPLDVAAQ

-545 CAMDDWPVERL
+545 CAMDDWTVERL
-556 AAVLRRCAG
+556 ATVLRRCAA
-565 FAELSDEVL
+565 FAELSDDVL

-591 ELRPRVVWDRANGE
+591 ELRPRVVWDRAAGV

-610 GAQRLAVTNAGTIPD
+610 GAQRLAVTNSGTIPD

-648 ESRVGETFLLGATTW
+648 ESRVGETFLLGASTW
-663 RITDITFDRVVVT
+663 RIMEITFERVVVT

-690 DGPGRPVELGR
+690 DGPGRPIELGR
-701 AVGRLVRE
+701 AVGSLVRE
-709 LRSEGDEDA
+709 LRSGGDDA
-718 VAARLRQRCGLGE
+718 AESRLRQRCGLDDSAAG
-731 TAVTNLLAYLDD
+731 NLLAYLED
-743 QAAATGVVPD
+743 QAAATGAVPD

-772 VLTPFGARVHA
+772 VLTPFGAQVHA
-783 PWGVALRARLR
+783 PWGVALQARLR
-794 EAWGVDVDLMWGD
+794 EAWGTEVDLMWGD

-821 VVDDLLFDPEDVQ
+821 VVDDLLFDPDEVRD
-834 NLVVGRLPETSMFAS
+834 LVVARLPETSMFAS

-891 FPILLETTRECLN
+891 FPVLLETTRECLN

-918 LRSRRIRVVA
+918 LRNRRVRVVA
-928 VDTPQASPFAQ
+928 VDTAQASPFAQ

-992 VELELQRLTDG
+992 LELELQRLVAG
-1003 RQARDADE
+1003 NQARDADE
-1011 AHDLLRVLGPLTP
+1011 AHDLLRLLGPLT
-1024 EELGARCV
+1024 L
-1032 PSRAGA
+1032 
-1038 AARPAHDGS
+1038 D
-1047 DQSLE
+1047 
-1052 VAPGD
+1052 
-1057 GEATGGAAAPLVAG
+1057 
-1071 PASSDSALGDGE
+1071 
-1083 ELVAGWVRT
+1083 ELVARTAPSAGFDAQRVSGWVRA

-1107 DVIADSADAA
+1107 DVVADAADAA
-1117 RLRDATGAALPVG
+1117 RLRDAAGAALPVG
-1130 LPAAAI
+1130 LAASHT

-1151 RTHGPFTARD
+1151 RTHGPFLARD
-1161 VARWLGVGEPR
+1161 VAGWLGMGVQPV
-1172 AAARLGALVAEGRLL
+1172 AARLGSLVAEGRLL
-1187 RGEFRPDG
+1187 RGEFRPGGAD
-1195 FEREFC
+1195 REFC

-1210 RRCLAV
+1210 RRCLAA
-1216 LRHEVEPVGPE
+1216 LRQEVEPVPPE
-1227 ALARFLPAWQGV
+1227 ALARFLPQWQGV
-1239 GGRRRGADALADVVA
+1239 GGRRRGVDALADVVA
-1254 QLQGAPVAA
+1254 QVQGAPVAA

-1272 SRMLGYKPAD
+1272 CRMAGYKPAE

-1293 WIGAGALGATDGR
+1293 WVGAGALGATDGR
-1306 VRLLF
+1306 VRLVF

-1319 PASAPPVD
+1319 PAAGSCE
-1327 GALHDALRSRLQDR
+1327 GAVHDALRDRLRDA
-1341 GASFWPDLV
+1341 GASFWGDLV

-1361 TESVL
+1361 TETVL
-1366 AALWDLVWGGEIT
+1366 AALWDLVWAGEVT
-1379 NDSLAPLRARIARR
+1379 NDSLAPLRARIAGHRSGGPRR
-1393 ARGQSRRPPPRPGRS
+1393 HSSRAGRTSSRAGRS
-1408 RRGRLRRGGLS
+1408 RRGRLRLGGLS
-1419 AAGPPSAA
+1419 ATGPPSAA

-1434 PLLSPQPAAT
+1434 PLLGPQPAPT

-1467 GEGQEGGF
+1467 GEGAEGGF

-1485 EERGEVRRGYFVAAL
+1485 EERGEARRGYFVAGL

-1513 LRAVRAPEP
+1513 LRGTRTPEP
-1522 DAAPV
+1522 DAPPV

-1543 WPESPGRPARAAGAH
+1543 WPESPGRPARTAGAH
-1558 VVLADGWPLVMLE
+1558 VVLADGLPLAVLE

-1577 ATFAGAQSTDAWI
+1577 TTFADAESNHAWI
-1590 EAIIGL
+1590 DAIIGL

-1610 DGVAVRDTPW
+1610 DGAAVRETPW

-1631 AYRGMLYRS
+1631 AYKGMLYRT

>member
-15 AWFTSTFAA
+15 AWFTSAFAA
-24 PTAPQAEGW
+24 PTAPQTEGW
-33 PPIAAG
+33 PAIVAG
-39 EHTLVC
+39 DHTLVC

-63 LTTGASAAS
+63 LM
-72 GDAAGSRVAAAS
+72 SRDT
-84 GEVAGS
+84 
-90 SGAVDGTR
+90 AVSDGGTR

-130 GATVHAPTVGVRTG
+130 GVQVYEPTVGVRTG
-144 DTSAGERRRLVR
+144 DTSADERRRLVR
-156 RPPQILITTP
+156 RPPNILITTP

-172 LTSRA
+172 LTSQA
-177 RETLAGVQHVI
+177 RQTLATVEHVI
-188 IDEIHAVAGS
+188 IDEIHAVAAS
-198 KRGTHL
+198 KRGSHL

-209 RLEELCEGSPQRIA
+209 RLEELCEHSPQRIA

-236 FLGGFTPGPGESA
+236 FLGGFAAGPGGSA

-262 NELDVEV
+262 KELEVEV

-280 ETVEQPA
+280 ETVEPPA

-303 IHPRLLELVNSH
+303 IHPRLLELVQSH
-315 QSTLIFTNARR
+315 NSTLIFTNARR

-338 HLEAQVDEDD
+338 HLEGQDREAQQ
-348 DEQARLDAGDRS
+348 QARTTGGS
-360 GGPVRVGDVLSDLV
+360 PGTGGPVHVGESIETLLQAPPPVPL
-374 RAGDATDPSN
+374 GDEQV
-384 GGDPAGTAEGVPAVG
+384 GTGAAEGV
-399 DMPPVAPPVS
+399 
-409 VGDEAVGM
+409 
-417 GAAVGAELV
+417 ELV

-516 VERMHAGEVEHT
+516 VERMHLGEVEHT
-528 RYLRNPIDVAAQ
+528 HYLRNPIDVAAQ

-545 CAMDDWPVERL
+545 CAMDDWPIERL
-556 AAVLRRCAG
+556 SAVLRRCAG

-591 ELRPRVVWDRANGE
+591 ELRPRVVWDRVSGV

-648 ESRVGETFLLGATTW
+648 ESRVGETFLLGASTW
-663 RITDITFDRVVVT
+663 RIIDITFDRVVVT

-690 DGPGRPVELGR
+690 DGPGRPIELGR
-701 AVGRLVRE
+701 AVGQLVRE
-709 LRSEGDEDA
+709 LRSEGDADA
-718 VAARLRQRCGLGE
+718 VAARLRQRCGLDE
-731 TAVTNLLAYLDD
+731 AAAANLLAYLED
-743 QAAATGVVPD
+743 QAAATGAVPD

-767 DWRVC
+767 DWRLC

-783 PWGVALRARLR
+783 PWGIALQARLR
-794 EAWGVDVDLMWGD
+794 DAWGVDVDLMWGD

-821 VVDDLLFDPEDVQ
+821 PVDDLLFDPDEIRD
-834 NLVVGRLPETSMFAS
+834 LVMSRLPETSMFAS

-855 ARALLLPRRRPDQRT
+855 ARALLLPRRRPGQRT

-891 FPILLETTRECLN
+891 FPVLLETTRECLN

-912 VELMAD
+912 MGLMSD
-918 LRSRRIRVVA
+918 LRSRRVRVVA

-975 LGAEELREL
+975 LGVEELREL

-992 VELELQRLTDG
+992 VELELQRLVAG
-1003 RQARDADE
+1003 GQARDADE
-1011 AHDLLRVLGPLTP
+1011 AHDLLRVLGPLTLD
-1024 EELGARCV
+1024 EL
-1032 PSRAGA
+1032 
-1038 AARPAHDGS
+1038 AARSAPSAGS
-1047 DQSLE
+1047 DAE
-1052 VAPGD
+1052 R
-1057 GEATGGAAAPLVAG
+1057 
-1071 PASSDSALGDGE
+1071 
-1083 ELVAGWVRT
+1083 VAGWVRT

-1107 DVIADSADAA
+1107 EVVADAADAA
-1117 RLRDATGAALPVG
+1117 RLRDAAGAALPVG
-1130 LPAAAI
+1130 LLASST

-1151 RTHGPFTARD
+1151 RTHGPFLARD
-1161 VARWLGVGEPR
+1161 VARWLGVGEQPVT
-1172 AAARLGALVAEGRLL
+1172 ARLESLVAGGRLL
-1187 RGEFRPDG
+1187 RGEFRPGGAD
-1195 FEREFC
+1195 REYC

-1216 LRHEVEPVGPE
+1216 LRQEVEPVPPE

-1239 GGRRRGADALADVVA
+1239 GGRRRGVDALADIVA
-1254 QLQGAPVAA
+1254 QVQGAPVAA

-1272 SRMLGYKPAD
+1272 SRVLGYKPAD

-1293 WIGAGALGATDGR
+1293 WVGAGALGATDGR
-1306 VRLLF
+1306 VRLVF
-1311 RDQAALLV
+1311 RDQASLLV
-1319 PASAPPVD
+1319 PAAEPCE
-1327 GALHDALRSRLQDR
+1327 GAVHDALRNRLRDR

-1361 TESVL
+1361 TETVL
-1366 AALWDLVWGGEIT
+1366 AALWDLAWAGEVT
-1379 NDSLAPLRARIARR
+1379 NDSLAPLRARIARQPR
-1393 ARGQSRRPPPRPGRS
+1393 SRTRRPPPRAGRS
-1408 RRGRLRRGGLS
+1408 RRGRLRLGGLS
-1419 AAGPPSAA
+1419 ATGPPSAA

-1434 PLLSPQPAAT
+1434 PLLSPRPSPT

-1467 GEGQEGGF
+1467 GEGAEGGF

-1485 EERGEVRRGYFVAAL
+1485 EERGEARRGYFVAGL

-1513 LRAVRAPEP
+1513 LRADRAPEP

-1537 YGAALA
+1537 YGAALS
-1543 WPESPGRPARAAGAH
+1543 WPPSPGRPARTAGAH
-1558 VVLADGWPLVMLE
+1558 VVLADGVPLVVLE

-1577 ATFAGAQSTDAWI
+1577 ATFEGAESTDAWI
-1590 EAIIGL
+1590 EAVISL

-1610 DGVAVRDTPW
+1610 DGVPVRETPW

-1631 AYRGMLYRS
+1631 AYKGMLYRT

>member
-7 AVFSEPTR
+7 DVFSEPTR
-15 AWFTSTFAA
+15 AWFTAAFAA
-24 PTAPQAEGW
+24 PTAPQTEGW
-33 PPIAAG
+33 PAIVAG
-39 EHTLVC
+39 DHTLVC

-63 LTTGASAAS
+63 LMSQ
-72 GDAAGSRVAAAS
+72 DAAVSDG
-84 GEVAGS
+84 
-90 SGAVDGTR
+90 GTR

-130 GATVHAPTVGVRTG
+130 GVQVHEPTVGVRTG
-144 DTSAGERRRLVR
+144 DTSADERRRLVR

-177 RETLAGVQHVI
+177 RETLAGIEHVI
-188 IDEIHAVAGS
+188 IDEIHAVAAN
-198 KRGTHL
+198 KRGSHL

-209 RLEELCEGSPQRIA
+209 RLEELCERSPQRIA

-236 FLGGFTPGPGESA
+236 FLGGFNAGPGGSA

-256 VDAGAR
+256 VNAEAR
-262 NELDVEV
+262 KELEVEV

-280 ETVEQPA
+280 ETVEPPA

-303 IHPRLLELVNSH
+303 IHPRLLELVQSH
-315 QSTLIFTNARR
+315 HSTLIFTNARR

-338 HLEAQVDEDD
+338 HLDGQDRQA
-348 DEQARLDAGDRS
+348 EQRARAAEQGRDAAGPVHVGELVEGRDAAGPVHVGELVEGRDAAGPVHVGELVEGRDA
-360 GGPVRVGDVLSDLV
+360 GGPVHVGELV
-374 RAGDATDPSN
+374 
-384 GGDPAGTAEGVPAVG
+384 EGLIQS
-399 DMPPVAPPVS
+399 PPVPM
-409 VGDEAVGM
+409 GDEQVGA

-516 VERMHAGEVEHT
+516 VERMHLGAVEHT
-528 RYLRNPIDVAAQ
+528 RYLRNPLDVAAQ

-545 CAMDDWPVERL
+545 CAMDDWPIDRL
-556 AAVLRRCAG
+556 SAVLRRCAG
-565 FAELSDEVL
+565 FADLSDEVL

-591 ELRPRVVWDRANGE
+591 ELRPRVVWDRANGM

-648 ESRVGETFLLGATTW
+648 ESRVGEVFLLGATTW
-663 RITDITFDRVVVT
+663 RIMDITFERVVVT
-676 PAPGELGKMPFWHG
+676 PAPAELGKMPFWHG
-690 DGPGRPVELGR
+690 DGPGRPIELGR
-701 AVGRLVRE
+701 AVGSLVRE
-709 LRSEGDEDA
+709 LRSEGDADA
-718 VAARLRQRCGLGE
+718 VAARLRQRCGLDE
-731 TAVTNLLAYLDD
+731 AAAANLLAYLED
-743 QAAATGVVPD
+743 QAAATGAVPD

-772 VLTPFGARVHA
+772 VLTPFGAQVHA
-783 PWGVALRARLR
+783 PWGVALQARLR

-821 VVDDLLFDPEDVQ
+821 PVDDLLFDPDEIRE
-834 NLVVGRLPETSMFAS
+834 LVVSRLPETSMFAS

-870 PLWQQRQRAA
+870 PLWQQRKRAS

-891 FPILLETTRECLN
+891 FPVLLETTRECLN

-912 VELMAD
+912 MGLMSD
-918 LRSRRIRVVA
+918 LRSRRVRVVA

-975 LGAEELREL
+975 LGAEELRDL

-1011 AHDLLRVLGPLTP
+1011 VHDLLRVLGPLTF
-1024 EELGARCV
+1024 EEL
-1032 PSRAGA
+1032 
-1038 AARPAHDGS
+1038 AARSVRAHVGTAVRPARADSGAS
-1047 DQSLE
+1047 TDMAANGGDQ
-1052 VAPGD
+1052 
-1057 GEATGGAAAPLVAG
+1057 LVI
-1071 PASSDSALGDGE
+1071 
-1083 ELVAGWVRT
+1083 GWART

-1107 DVIADSADAA
+1107 DVLADAADAA
-1117 RLRDATGAALPVG
+1117 RLRDAAGAALPVG
-1130 LPAAAI
+1130 LPASAT

-1161 VARWLGVGEPR
+1161 LARWLGVGESW
-1172 AAARLGALVAEGRLL
+1172 AAARLVSLVAEGRLL
-1187 RGEFRPDG
+1187 RGEFRPAGHD
-1195 FEREFC
+1195 REFC

-1210 RRCLAV
+1210 RRCLAA
-1216 LRHEVEPVGPE
+1216 LRQEVEAVPPE

-1239 GGRRRGADALADVVA
+1239 GDRRRGVDALADIVA

-1272 SRMLGYKPAD
+1272 CRMTAYKPAD

-1293 WIGAGALGATDGR
+1293 WVGAGAIGATDGR
-1306 VRLLF
+1306 VRLVF

-1319 PASAPPVD
+1319 PAAEPSE
-1327 GALHDALRSRLQDR
+1327 GALHDALRDRLRHR

-1350 AAAQAASLPYD
+1350 AAAQGASLPYD
-1361 TESVL
+1361 TETVL
-1366 AALWDLVWGGEIT
+1366 AALWDLVWSGEVT

-1393 ARGQSRRPPPRPGRS
+1393 ARSQTRHSSRPGRS
-1408 RRGRLRRGGLS
+1408 RRGRLRLGGLT
-1419 AAGPPSAA
+1419 ATGPPSAA
-1427 GRWSLVE
+1427 GRWSMVE
-1434 PLLSPQPAAT
+1434 PLLRPRPAPT

-1455 DRYGVVTRETAL
+1455 DRYGVVARETAL

-1485 EERGEVRRGYFVAAL
+1485 EERGEARRGYFVAGL

-1513 LRAVRAPEP
+1513 LRAARDPEP

-1558 VVLADGWPLVMLE
+1558 VVLADGVPLVMLE

-1577 ATFAGAQSTDAWI
+1577 ATFEGAESTDAWI

-1610 DGVAVRDTPW
+1610 DGTPVRETPW
-1620 AARLEAAGFTS
+1620 AARLEVAGFTS
-1631 AYRGMLYRS
+1631 AYKGMLYRT

>member
-15 AWFTSTFAA
+15 AWFTSAFAA

-33 PPIAAG
+33 PAIVAG
-39 EHTLVC
+39 DHTLVC

-63 LTTGASAAS
+63 LM
-72 GDAAGSRVAAAS
+72 SRDT
-84 GEVAGS
+84 
-90 SGAVDGTR
+90 AVSDGGTR

-130 GATVHAPTVGVRTG
+130 GVQVYEPTVGVRTG
-144 DTSAGERRRLVR
+144 DTSADERRRLVR
-156 RPPQILITTP
+156 RPPNILITTP

-172 LTSRA
+172 LTSQA
-177 RETLAGVQHVI
+177 RQTLATVEHVI
-188 IDEIHAVAGS
+188 IDEIHAVAAS
-198 KRGTHL
+198 KRGSHL

-209 RLEELCEGSPQRIA
+209 RLEELCEHSPQRIA

-236 FLGGFTPGPGESA
+236 FLGGFAAGPGGSA

-262 NELDVEV
+262 KELEVEV

-280 ETVEQPA
+280 ETVEPPA

-303 IHPRLLELVNSH
+303 IHPRLLELVQSH
-315 QSTLIFTNARR
+315 NSTLIFTNARR

-338 HLEAQVDEDD
+338 HLEGQDREAQQ
-348 DEQARLDAGDRS
+348 QARTTWDSPGT
-360 GGPVRVGDVLSDLV
+360 GGPVHVGESIETLLQAPPPVPL
-374 RAGDATDPSN
+374 GDEQV
-384 GGDPAGTAEGVPAVG
+384 GTGAAEGV
-399 DMPPVAPPVS
+399 
-409 VGDEAVGM
+409 
-417 GAAVGAELV
+417 ELV

-516 VERMHAGEVEHT
+516 VERMHLGEVEHT

-556 AAVLRRCAG
+556 SAVLRRCAG

-591 ELRPRVVWDRANGE
+591 ELRPRVVWDRVSGV

-648 ESRVGETFLLGATTW
+648 ESRVGETFLLGASTW
-663 RITDITFDRVVVT
+663 RIIDITFDRVVVT

-690 DGPGRPVELGR
+690 DGPGRPIELGR
-701 AVGRLVRE
+701 AVGQLVRE
-709 LRSEGDEDA
+709 LRSEGDADA
-718 VAARLRQRCGLGE
+718 VAARLRQRCGLDE
-731 TAVTNLLAYLDD
+731 AAAANLLAYLED
-743 QAAATGVVPD
+743 QAAATGAVPD

-767 DWRVC
+767 DWRLC

-783 PWGVALRARLR
+783 PWGIALQARLR

-821 VVDDLLFDPEDVQ
+821 PVDDLLFDPDEIRD
-834 NLVVGRLPETSMFAS
+834 LVMSRLPETSMFAS

-855 ARALLLPRRRPDQRT
+855 ARALLLPRRRPGQRT

-891 FPILLETTRECLN
+891 FPVLLETTRECLN

-912 VELMAD
+912 MGLMSD
-918 LRSRRIRVVA
+918 LRSRRVRVVA

-975 LGAEELREL
+975 LGVEELREL

-992 VELELQRLTDG
+992 VELELQRLVAG
-1003 RQARDADE
+1003 GQARDADE
-1011 AHDLLRVLGPLTP
+1011 AHDLLRVLGPLTLD
-1024 EELGARCV
+1024 EL
-1032 PSRAGA
+1032 
-1038 AARPAHDGS
+1038 AARSAPSAGS
-1047 DQSLE
+1047 DAE
-1052 VAPGD
+1052 R
-1057 GEATGGAAAPLVAG
+1057 
-1071 PASSDSALGDGE
+1071 
-1083 ELVAGWVRT
+1083 VAGWVRT

-1107 DVIADSADAA
+1107 EVVADAADAA
-1117 RLRDATGAALPVG
+1117 RLRDAAGAALPVG
-1130 LPAAAI
+1130 LPASST

-1151 RTHGPFTARD
+1151 RTHGPFLARD
-1161 VARWLGVGEPR
+1161 VARWLGVGEQPVT
-1172 AAARLGALVAEGRLL
+1172 ARLESLVAGGRLL
-1187 RGEFRPDG
+1187 RGEFRPGGAD
-1195 FEREFC
+1195 REFC

-1216 LRHEVEPVGPE
+1216 LRQEVEPVPPE

-1239 GGRRRGADALADVVA
+1239 GGRRRGVDALADVVA

-1272 SRMLGYKPAD
+1272 CRMTGYKPAD

-1293 WIGAGALGATDGR
+1293 WVGAGAIGATDGR
-1306 VRLLF
+1306 VRLVF

-1319 PASAPPVD
+1319 PAAEPCE
-1327 GALHDALRSRLQDR
+1327 GAVHDALRNRLRDR

-1361 TESVL
+1361 TETVL
-1366 AALWDLVWGGEIT
+1366 AALWDLAWAGEVT
-1379 NDSLAPLRARIARR
+1379 NDSLAPLRARIARH
-1393 ARGQSRRPPPRPGRS
+1393 ARSRTRRPPSRSGRS
-1408 RRGRLRRGGLS
+1408 RRGRLRLGGLN
-1419 AAGPPSAA
+1419 ATGPPSAA

-1434 PLLSPQPAAT
+1434 PLLSPRPSPT

-1467 GEGQEGGF
+1467 GEGAEGGF

-1485 EERGEVRRGYFVAAL
+1485 EERGEARRGYFVAGL

-1513 LRAVRAPEP
+1513 LRADRAPEP

-1537 YGAALA
+1537 YGAALS
-1543 WPESPGRPARAAGAH
+1543 WPPSPGRPARTAGAH
-1558 VVLADGWPLVMLE
+1558 VVLAHGVPLVVLE

-1577 ATFAGAQSTDAWI
+1577 ATFEGAESTDAWI
-1590 EAIIGL
+1590 EAVISL

-1610 DGVAVRDTPW
+1610 DGVPVRETPW

-1631 AYRGMLYRS
+1631 AYKGMLYRT

>member
-1 MVADPL
+1 MVAAPPADPL

-15 AWFTSTFAA
+15 AWFASAFAA
-24 PTAPQAEGW
+24 PTAPQSEGW
-33 PPIAAG
+33 PSIAAG
-39 EHTLVC
+39 DNTLVC

-63 LTTGASAAS
+63 LMSQDST
-72 GDAAGSRVAAAS
+72 
-84 GEVAGS
+84 VAGE
-90 SGAVDGTR
+90 GTR

-110 DVEKNLRTPLH
+110 DVEKNLRAPLH

-130 GATVHAPTVGVRTG
+130 NATVHEPTVGVRTG
-144 DTSAGERRRLVR
+144 DTSADERRRLVR
-156 RPPQILITTP
+156 HPPNILITTP

-172 LTSRA
+172 LTSQA
-177 RETLAGVQHVI
+177 RQILTGVQHVI
-188 IDEIHAVAGS
+188 IDEIHAVAAS

-209 RLEELCEGSPQRIA
+209 RLEEICEHSPQRIA

-236 FLGGFTPGPGESA
+236 FLGGFTDTGDGSSA
-249 VPRPVTV
+249 PRPVTV

-262 NELDVEV
+262 KELDVEV

-280 ETVEQPA
+280 ETVEAPA

-303 IHPRLLELVNSH
+303 IHPRLLELVQSH
-315 QSTLIFTNARR
+315 QSTLIFANARR

-338 HLEAQVDEDD
+338 HLEAQDEAAQNLGASSVDSPHETNPRFPGTGGPTHVGEALESLMQAPPPVPLG
-348 DEQARLDAGDRS
+348 DEQVGS
-360 GGPVRVGDVLSDLV
+360 G
-374 RAGDATDPSN
+374 
-384 GGDPAGTAEGVPAVG
+384 PADGF
-399 DMPPVAPPVS
+399 
-409 VGDEAVGM
+409 
-417 GAAVGAELV
+417 ELV
-426 KAHHGSL
+426 KTHHGSL

-516 VERMHAGEVEHT
+516 VERMHQGEVEHT

-556 AAVLRRCAG
+556 AAVLRRSAG

-591 ELRPRVVWDRANGE
+591 ELRPRVVWDRANAM
-605 LRGRA
+605 LRGRT

-663 RITDITFDRVVVT
+663 RIMEITFERVVVT

-690 DGPGRPVELGR
+690 DGPGRPIELGR
-701 AVGRLVRE
+701 AVGSLVRE
-709 LRSEGDEDA
+709 LRSDGA
-718 VAARLRQRCGLGE
+718 GKATTRLRQRCGLDE
-731 TAVTNLLAYLDD
+731 TAATNLLNYLED
-743 QAAATGVVPD
+743 QAAATGAVPD

-772 VLTPFGARVHA
+772 VLTPFGAQVHA
-783 PWGVALRARLR
+783 PWGVALRARLS
-794 EAWGVDVDLMWGD
+794 EAWGTDVDLMWGD
-807 DGIVMRLPEAVDEL
+807 DGIVMRLPEAIDEL
-821 VVDDLLFDPEDVQ
+821 PVDDMLFDPDEIGD
-834 NLVVGRLPETSMFAS
+834 LVVGRLPETSMFAS

-880 DLLSVAAKYPS
+880 DLLSVAAKFPS

-918 LRSRRIRVVA
+918 LRSRRVRVVA

-939 SLLFSWIA
+939 SLLFAWIA

-955 PLAERRAAALALDR
+955 PMAERRAAALALDR

-992 VELELQRLTDG
+992 VELELQRLVTG
-1003 RQARDADE
+1003 GQARDADE
-1011 AHDLLRVLGPLTP
+1011 LHDLLRVLGPLSP
-1024 EELGARCV
+1024 DELAARCV
-1032 PSRAGA
+1032 PSA
-1038 AARPAHDGS
+1038 
-1047 DQSLE
+1047 E
-1052 VAPGD
+1052 
-1057 GEATGGAAAPLVAG
+1057 
-1071 PASSDSALGDGE
+1071 SDSE
-1083 ELVAGWVRT
+1083 RVAGWVRT

-1107 DVIADSADAA
+1107 DVVADASDAA
-1117 RLRDATGAALPVG
+1117 RLRDAAGAALPVG
-1130 LPAAAI
+1130 LPASST
-1136 EPVDDPL
+1136 EPVEDPL
-1143 GDLCVRYA
+1143 GDLCVRYG
-1151 RTHGPFTARD
+1151 RTHGPFLARD
-1161 VARWLGVGEPR
+1161 VARWLGVGQQPV
-1172 AAARLGALVAEGRLL
+1172 AARLASLVAEGRLL
-1187 RGEFRPDG
+1187 RGEFRPGGAD
-1195 FEREFC
+1195 REYC

-1210 RRCLAV
+1210 RRCLAS
-1216 LRHEVEPVGPE
+1216 LRQEVEPVPPE
-1227 ALARFLPAWQGV
+1227 ALARFLPDWQGV
-1239 GGRRRGADALADVVA
+1239 GGRRRGVDALADVVA

-1272 SRMLGYKPAD
+1272 CRMTGYKPAD

-1293 WIGAGALGATDGR
+1293 WVGAGALGATDGR
-1306 VRLLF
+1306 VRLVF

-1319 PASAPPVD
+1319 PAAEPCE
-1327 GALHDALRSRLQDR
+1327 GALHDALRDRLGDR
-1341 GASFWPDLV
+1341 GALFWGDLV
-1350 AAAQAASLPYD
+1350 AAAQAAALPYD
-1361 TESVL
+1361 TDTVL
-1366 AALWDLVWGGEIT
+1366 AALWDLVWAGEVT
-1379 NDSLAPLRARIARR
+1379 NDSLTPLRARIAGQPRSRTRR
-1393 ARGQSRRPPPRPGRS
+1393 SPSRAGRS
-1408 RRGRLRRGGLS
+1408 RRGRLRLGGLS
-1419 AAGPPSAA
+1419 ATGPPSAA

-1434 PLLSPQPAAT
+1434 PLLSPQPPAT

-1485 EERGEVRRGYFVAAL
+1485 EERGEARRGYFVAGL

-1513 LRAVRAPEP
+1513 LRGSREPES
-1522 DAAPV
+1522 DAPV
-1527 VLAATDPAQP
+1527 VLAATDPSQP
-1537 YGAALA
+1537 YGAALG
-1543 WPESPGRPARAAGAH
+1543 WPESPGRPARTTGAH
-1558 VVLADGWPLVMLE
+1558 VVLIDGVPMVVLE

-1577 ATFAGAQSTDAWI
+1577 TTFEGAESNDAWI
-1590 EAIIGL
+1590 DAVIGL

-1610 DGVAVRDTPW
+1610 DGTAVRETPW

-1631 AYRGMLYRS
+1631 AYKGMLYRP

>member
-15 AWFTSTFAA
+15 AWFTSAFAA
-24 PTAPQAEGW
+24 PTAPQTEGW
-33 PPIAAG
+33 PAIAAG
-39 EHTLVC
+39 DHTLVC
-45 APTGTG
+45 SPTGTG

-63 LTTGASAAS
+63 LMSR
-72 GDAAGSRVAAAS
+72 DAAVSDG
-84 GEVAGS
+84 
-90 SGAVDGTR
+90 GTR

-130 GATVHAPTVGVRTG
+130 GVQVYEPTVGVRTG
-144 DTSAGERRRLVR
+144 DTSADERRRLVR
-156 RPPQILITTP
+156 RPPNILITTP

-172 LTSRA
+172 LTSQA
-177 RETLAGVQHVI
+177 RQTLATVEHVI
-188 IDEIHAVAGS
+188 IDEIHAVAAS
-198 KRGTHL
+198 KRGSHL

-209 RLEELCEGSPQRIA
+209 RLEELCEHSPQRIA

-236 FLGGFTPGPGESA
+236 FLGGFTAGPGGSA

-262 NELDVEV
+262 KELEVEV

-280 ETVEQPA
+280 ETVEPPA

-303 IHPRLLELVNSH
+303 IHPRLLELVQSH
-315 QSTLIFTNARR
+315 NSTLIFTNARR

-338 HLEAQVDEDD
+338 HLEGQDREAQQ
-348 DEQARLDAGDRS
+348 QARTTWDSPGT
-360 GGPVRVGDVLSDLV
+360 GGPVHVGESIETLLQ
-374 RAGDATDPSN
+374 AP
-384 GGDPAGTAEGVPAVG
+384 
-399 DMPPVAPPVS
+399 PPVPL
-409 VGDEAVGM
+409 GDEQVGT
-417 GAAVGAELV
+417 GAADGVELV
-426 KAHHGSL
+426 KAHHGSI

-516 VERMHAGEVEHT
+516 VERMHLGEVEHT

-545 CAMDDWPVERL
+545 CAMDDWPIERL
-556 AAVLRRCAG
+556 SAVLRRCAG

-591 ELRPRVVWDRANGE
+591 ELRPRVVWDRVSGV

-648 ESRVGETFLLGATTW
+648 ESRVGETFLLGASTW
-663 RITDITFDRVVVT
+663 RIIDITFDRVVVT

-701 AVGRLVRE
+701 AVGQLVRE
-709 LRSEGDEDA
+709 LRSEGDADA
-718 VAARLRQRCGLGE
+718 VAARLRQRCGLDE
-731 TAVTNLLAYLDD
+731 AAAANLLAYLED
-743 QAAATGVVPD
+743 QAAATGAVPD

-767 DWRVC
+767 DWRLC

-783 PWGVALRARLR
+783 PWGIALQARLR

-821 VVDDLLFDPEDVQ
+821 PVDDLLFDPDEIRD
-834 NLVVGRLPETSMFAS
+834 LVMSRLPETSMFAS

-855 ARALLLPRRRPDQRT
+855 ARALLLPRRRPGQRT

-891 FPILLETTRECLN
+891 FPVLLETTRECLN

-912 VELMAD
+912 MGLMSD
-918 LRSRRIRVVA
+918 LRSRRVRVVA

-975 LGAEELREL
+975 LGVEELREL

-992 VELELQRLTDG
+992 VELELQRLVAG
-1003 RQARDADE
+1003 GQARDADE
-1011 AHDLLRVLGPLTP
+1011 AHDLLRVLGPLTLD
-1024 EELGARCV
+1024 EL
-1032 PSRAGA
+1032 
-1038 AARPAHDGS
+1038 AARSAPSAGS
-1047 DQSLE
+1047 DAE
-1052 VAPGD
+1052 R
-1057 GEATGGAAAPLVAG
+1057 
-1071 PASSDSALGDGE
+1071 
-1083 ELVAGWVRT
+1083 VAGWVRT

-1107 DVIADSADAA
+1107 EVVADAADAA
-1117 RLRDATGAALPVG
+1117 RLRDAAGAALPVG
-1130 LPAAAI
+1130 LPASST
-1136 EPVDDPL
+1136 ELVDDPL

-1151 RTHGPFTARD
+1151 RTHGPFLARD
-1161 VARWLGVGEPR
+1161 VARWLGVGEQPVT
-1172 AAARLGALVAEGRLL
+1172 ARLESLVAGGRLL
-1187 RGEFRPDG
+1187 RGEFRPGGAD
-1195 FEREFC
+1195 REYC

-1216 LRHEVEPVGPE
+1216 LRQEVEPVPPE

-1239 GGRRRGADALADVVA
+1239 GGRRRGVDALADIVA
-1254 QLQGAPVAA
+1254 QVQGAPVAA

-1272 SRMLGYKPAD
+1272 SRVLGYKPAD

-1293 WIGAGALGATDGR
+1293 WVGAGALGATDGR
-1306 VRLLF
+1306 VRLVF
-1311 RDQAALLV
+1311 RDQASLLV
-1319 PASAPPVD
+1319 PAAEPCE
-1327 GALHDALRSRLQDR
+1327 GAVHDALRNRLRDR

-1361 TESVL
+1361 TETVL
-1366 AALWDLVWGGEIT
+1366 AALWDLAWAGEVT
-1379 NDSLAPLRARIARR
+1379 NDSLAPLRARIARQPR
-1393 ARGQSRRPPPRPGRS
+1393 SRTRRPPPRAGRS
-1408 RRGRLRRGGLS
+1408 RRGRLRLGGLS
-1419 AAGPPSAA
+1419 ATGPPSAA

-1434 PLLSPQPAAT
+1434 PLLSPRPSPT

-1467 GEGQEGGF
+1467 GEGAEGGF

-1485 EERGEVRRGYFVAAL
+1485 EERGEARRGYFVAGL

-1513 LRAVRAPEP
+1513 LRADRAPEP

-1543 WPESPGRPARAAGAH
+1543 WPPSPGRPARTAGAH
-1558 VVLADGWPLVMLE
+1558 VVLADGVPLVVLE

-1577 ATFAGAQSTDAWI
+1577 ATFEGAESTDAWI
-1590 EAIIGL
+1590 EAVISL

-1610 DGVAVRDTPW
+1610 DGVPVRDTPW

-1631 AYRGMLYRS
+1631 AYKGMLYRT

>member
-1 MVADPL
+1 MAADPL
-7 AVFSEPTR
+7 TAFSEPTR
-15 AWFTSTFAA
+15 AWFLSAFAA
-24 PTAPQAEGW
+24 PTPPQAEGW

-39 EHTLVC
+39 DHTLVC

-63 LTTGASAAS
+63 LMS
-72 GDAAGSRVAAAS
+72 GDSSVSEGPAGGDEAESDGPAQ
-84 GEVAGS
+84 GDQTELTGVAGR
-90 SGAVDGTR
+90 GTEAEPKDAAEDGIK
-98 VLYVSPLRALAV
+98 VLYISPLRALAV
-110 DVEKNLRTPLH
+110 DVEKNLRAPLH

-130 GATVHAPTVGVRTG
+130 GVSIHEPTVGVRTG
-144 DTSAGERRRLVR
+144 DTSADERRRLVR
-156 RPPQILITTP
+156 HPPDILITTP

-177 RETLAGVQHVI
+177 RETLAGVRHVI
-188 IDEIHAVAGS
+188 VDEIHAVVAS
-198 KRGTHL
+198 KRGAHL

-209 RLEELCEGSPQRIA
+209 RLEELCERSPQRIA

-230 LDEIAR
+230 LEEIAR
-236 FLGGFTPGPGESA
+236 FLGGFTDGAGGAA

-256 VDAGAR
+256 VDSGAR
-262 NELDVEV
+262 KELDVQV

-280 ETVEQPA
+280 ETVEPPA

-303 IHPRLLELVNSH
+303 IHPRLLELVQSH
-315 QSTLIFTNARR
+315 RSTLIFANARR

-338 HLEAQVDEDD
+338 HLEGLDRDEDSGLV
-348 DEQARLDAGDRS
+348 ESVAAERS
-360 GGPVRVGDVLSDLV
+360 GEGPVRVGDQVDAVARGPETEDRKRPDDGASPS
-374 RAGDATDPSN
+374 RA
-384 GGDPAGTAEGVPAVG
+384 PAV
-399 DMPPVAPPVS
+399 PL
-409 VGDEAVGM
+409 GDEAAGV
-417 GAAVGAELV
+417 GAADGFELV
-426 KAHHGSL
+426 KAHHGSV

-472 QVASPGSVAS
+472 QVSSPGSVAS
-482 GLQRIGRAG
+482 GMQRIGRAG

-528 RYLRNPIDVAAQ
+528 RYLRNPLDVAAQ

-556 AAVLRRCAG
+556 AAVLRRSAS
-565 FAELSDEVL
+565 FADLSDEVL

-591 ELRPRVVWDRANGE
+591 ELRPRVVWDRVGGE

-648 ESRVGETFLLGATTW
+648 ESRVGEVFLLGATAW
-663 RITDITFDRVVVT
+663 RIMEITFERVVVT

-690 DGPGRPVELGR
+690 DGPGRPIELGR
-701 AVGRLVRE
+701 AVGSLVRE
-709 LRSEGDEDA
+709 LRSGDAEA
-718 VAARLRQRCGLGE
+718 AEARLRQRCGLDE
-731 TAVTNLLAYLDD
+731 TAAANLVAFLED
-743 QAAATGVVPD
+743 QAEATGAVPD

-772 VLTPFGARVHA
+772 VLTPFGAQVHA
-783 PWGVALRARLR
+783 PWGVALQARLR

-807 DGIVMRLPEAVDEL
+807 DGIVMRLPEAVDDL
-821 VVDDLLFDPEDVQ
+821 PVDDLLFDPDEVRD
-834 NLVVGRLPETSMFAS
+834 LVVGRLPETSMFAS

-891 FPILLETTRECLN
+891 FPVLLETTRECLN

-912 VELMAD
+912 VELMGD
-918 LRSRRIRVVA
+918 LRSRRVRVVA
-928 VDTPQASPFAQ
+928 VDTAQASPFAQ

-992 VELELQRLTDG
+992 VELELQRLVVG
-1003 RQARDADE
+1003 GQARDADE
-1011 AHDLLRVLGPLTP
+1011 AHDLLRVLGPLTLD
-1024 EELGARCV
+1024 ELTARTA
-1032 PSRAGA
+1032 PSA
-1038 AARPAHDGS
+1038 GS
-1047 DQSLE
+1047 DAE
-1052 VAPGD
+1052 R
-1057 GEATGGAAAPLVAG
+1057 
-1071 PASSDSALGDGE
+1071 
-1083 ELVAGWVRT
+1083 VAGWVRA

-1107 DVIADSADAA
+1107 DVVADAADAA
-1117 RLRDATGAALPVG
+1117 RLRDAAGAALPVG
-1130 LPAAAI
+1130 LPVSVT

-1151 RTHGPFTARD
+1151 RTHGPFLARD
-1161 VARWLGVGEPR
+1161 VARWLGVGEQPVT
-1172 AAARLGALVAEGRLL
+1172 ARLASLVAEGRLL
-1187 RGEFRPDG
+1187 RGEFRPAGAD
-1195 FEREFC
+1195 REFC

-1210 RRCLAV
+1210 RRCLAA
-1216 LRHEVEPVGPE
+1216 LRQEVEPVPPE

-1239 GGRRRGADALADVVA
+1239 GVRRRGVDALADAVA

-1272 SRMLGYKPAD
+1272 CRMASYRPAE

-1306 VRLLF
+1306 VRLAF

-1319 PASAPPVD
+1319 PVAEPCE
-1327 GALHDALRSRLQDR
+1327 GALHDALRNRLRDR
-1341 GASFWPDLV
+1341 GASFWGDLV
-1350 AAAQAASLPYD
+1350 AATQAASLPYD
-1361 TESVL
+1361 TETVL
-1366 AALWDLVWGGEIT
+1366 AALWDLVWAGEIT
-1379 NDSLAPLRARIARR
+1379 NDSLAPLRSRIARSR
-1393 ARGQSRRPPPRPGRS
+1393 SGGTRRPSARSRRSPSRAGRA
-1408 RRGRLRRGGLS
+1408 RRGRLRLGGLS
-1419 AAGPPSAA
+1419 ATGPPSAA

-1434 PLLSPQPAAT
+1434 PLLSPKPAPT

-1485 EERGEVRRGYFVAAL
+1485 EERGEARRGYFVAGL

-1513 LRAVRAPEP
+1513 LRGARTPEP
-1522 DAAPV
+1522 DTAPV

-1537 YGAALA
+1537 YGAALT
-1543 WPESPGRPARAAGAH
+1543 WPDSPGRPARTAGAH
-1558 VVLADGWPLVMLE
+1558 IVLADGEPLVILE

-1577 ATFAGAQSTDAWI
+1577 TTFASAESTDAWI

-1596 VKDGRLRKL
+1596 VKDGRLPKL

-1610 DGVAVRDTPW
+1610 DGTPIRETPW
-1620 AARLEAAGFTS
+1620 PPRLEASGFTP
-1631 AYRGMLYRS
+1631 AYKGMLYRP

>member
-1 MVADPL
+1 MGVAGGQYGGGVVADPL
-7 AVFSEPTR
+7 AAFSEPTR
-15 AWFTSTFAA
+15 AWFASAFAA
-24 PTAPQAEGW
+24 PTAPQSEGW
-33 PPIAAG
+33 PSIAAG
-39 EHTLVC
+39 DHTLVC

-63 LTTGASAAS
+63 LMSPGT
-72 GDAAGSRVAAAS
+72 AAA
-84 GEVAGS
+84 EE
-90 SGAVDGTR
+90 GTR

-110 DVEKNLRTPLH
+110 DVEKNLRAPLH

-130 GATVHAPTVGVRTG
+130 GVTAHEPTVGLRTG
-144 DTSAGERRRLVR
+144 DSSADERRRLVR
-156 RPPQILITTP
+156 HPPNILITTP

-172 LTSRA
+172 LTSQA
-177 RETLAGVQHVI
+177 RQILTGVQHVI
-188 IDEIHAVAGS
+188 IDEIHAVAAS

-209 RLEELCEGSPQRIA
+209 RLEELCERSPQRIA

-236 FLGGFTPGPGESA
+236 FLGGFTDSA
-249 VPRPVTV
+249 DGSPVHRPVTV

-262 NELDVEV
+262 KELEVEV

-280 ETVEQPA
+280 ETVEPPA

-303 IHPRLLELVNSH
+303 IHPRLLELVQSH
-315 QSTLIFTNARR
+315 QSTLIFANARR

-338 HLEAQVDEDD
+338 HLESEDR
-348 DEQARLDAGDRS
+348 EAEER
-360 GGPVRVGDVLSDLV
+360 
-374 RAGDATDPSN
+374 
-384 GGDPAGTAEGVPAVG
+384 AGTADDRGGAAGPVHVG
-399 DMPPVAPPVS
+399 ESIESVLQAPPPVPL
-409 VGDEAVGM
+409 GDEQVGS
-417 GAAVGAELV
+417 GPSDGLELV
-426 KAHHGSL
+426 KTHHGSL

-516 VERMHAGEVEHT
+516 VERMHQGEVEHT

-545 CAMDDWPVERL
+545 CAMDDWPVDRL
-556 AAVLRRCAG
+556 AAVLRRSAG
-565 FAELSDEVL
+565 FAELSDDVL

-591 ELRPRVVWDRANGE
+591 ELRPRVVWDRANGV

-648 ESRVGETFLLGATTW
+648 ESRVGETFLLGATSW
-663 RITDITFDRVVVT
+663 RIVDITFERVVVT

-690 DGPGRPVELGR
+690 DGPGRPLELGR
-701 AVGRLVRE
+701 AVGSLVRE
-709 LRSEGDEDA
+709 LRSGDAE
-718 VAARLRQRCGLGE
+718 AAKDRLRQRCGLDE
-731 TAVTNLLAYLDD
+731 TAADNLVAYLED
-743 QAAATGVVPD
+743 QSAATGAVPD

-772 VLTPFGARVHA
+772 VLTPFGAQVHA
-783 PWGVALRARLR
+783 PWGVALQARLR

-821 VVDDLLFDPEDVQ
+821 PLDDLLFDPDEIQD
-834 NLVVGRLPETSMFAS
+834 LVVSRLPETSMFAS

-880 DLLSVAAKYPS
+880 DLLSVAAKFPS

-918 LRSRRIRVVA
+918 LRSRRIRMVA

-975 LGAEELREL
+975 LGAEELRDL
-984 LDAGVIAD
+984 LDAGVITD
-992 VELELQRLTDG
+992 IELELQRLVAG
-1003 RQARDADE
+1003 GQARDPDE
-1011 AHDLLRVLGPLTP
+1011 LHDLLRMLGPLTLD
-1024 EELGARCV
+1024 ELEARSM
-1032 PSRAGA
+1032 PSPAHPRHPQTGPLRPDEQAAPTVLPAGSEA
-1038 AARPAHDGS
+1038 GLAARSTAADAG
-1047 DQSLE
+1047 
-1052 VAPGD
+1052 VA
-1057 GEATGGAAAPLVAG
+1057 
-1071 PASSDSALGDGE
+1071 
-1083 ELVAGWVRT
+1083 AGWVRT

-1107 DVIADSADAA
+1107 DVVADAADAA
-1117 RLRDATGAALPVG
+1117 RLRDAVGTALPVG
-1130 LPAAAI
+1130 LPASAT
-1136 EPVDDPL
+1136 EPVEDPL

-1151 RTHGPFTARD
+1151 RTHGPFLARD
-1161 VARWLGVGEPR
+1161 VARWLGAGEQPVT
-1172 AAARLGALVAEGRLL
+1172 ARLASLVAAGRLL
-1187 RGEFRPDG
+1187 RGEFRPGGAD
-1195 FEREFC
+1195 REFC
-1201 DAEVLRRIR
+1201 DADVLRRIR
-1210 RRCLAV
+1210 RRCLAA
-1216 LRHEVEPVGPE
+1216 LRQEVEPVPPE
-1227 ALARFLPAWQGV
+1227 ALGRFLPDWQGV
-1239 GGRRRGADALADVVA
+1239 GGRRRGVDALADVVA

-1272 SRMLGYKPAD
+1272 CRMIGYKPAD

-1293 WIGAGALGATDGR
+1293 WAGAGGLGATDGR
-1306 VRLLF
+1306 VRLVF
-1311 RDQAALLV
+1311 RDQAGLLV
-1319 PASAPPVD
+1319 PAAEGCEGV
-1327 GALHDALRSRLQDR
+1327 LHDALRDRLRDQ
-1341 GASFWPDLV
+1341 GASFWGDLV

-1361 TESVL
+1361 TETVL
-1366 AALWDLVWGGEIT
+1366 AALWDLVWAGEVT
-1379 NDSLAPLRARIARR
+1379 NDSLAPLRARIGGPT
-1393 ARGQSRRPPPRPGRS
+1393 RGRSRHSPSRVGRS
-1408 RRGRLRRGGLS
+1408 RRGRLRLGGLS
-1419 AAGPPSAA
+1419 ATGPPSAA

-1434 PLLSPQPAAT
+1434 PLLSPQPAPT

-1467 GEGQEGGF
+1467 GEGIDGGF

-1485 EERGEVRRGYFVAAL
+1485 EERGEARRGYFVAGL

-1513 LRAVRAPEP
+1513 LRGARAPEP

-1543 WPESPGRPARAAGAH
+1543 WPESPGRPARTAGAH
-1558 VVLADGWPLVMLE
+1558 VVLVDGAPAVVLE

-1577 ATFAGAQSTDAWI
+1577 TTFAGAESGDAWI

-1605 EIAKV
+1605 EIVKV
-1610 DGVAVRDTPW
+1610 DGVAVRETPW
-1620 AARLEAAGFTS
+1620 AARLESAGFTP
-1631 AYRGMLYRS
+1631 AYKGMLYRT

>member
-1 MVADPL
+1 MPADPL
-7 AVFSEPTR
+7 VVFSEPTR
-15 AWFTSTFAA
+15 AWFSSSFAA

-33 PPIAAG
+33 PAIVAG
-39 EHTLVC
+39 DHTLVC

-63 LTTGASAAS
+63 LMSGGGARSEGGTVAGGGARS
-72 GDAAGSRVAAAS
+72 GDPMDHR
-84 GEVAGS
+84 
-90 SGAVDGTR
+90 TR

-110 DVEKNLRTPLH
+110 DVEKNLRAPLH
-121 GIRLAAERL
+121 GIGLAAERL
-130 GATVHAPTVGVRTG
+130 GATVREPTVGVRTG
-144 DTSAGERRRLVR
+144 DTSADERRRLVR

-177 RETLAGVQHVI
+177 RETLAGVEHVI

-209 RLEELCEGSPQRIA
+209 RLEELCERSPQRIA

-230 LDEIAR
+230 LEEIAR
-236 FLGGFTPGPGESA
+236 FLGGFAPGDDGSA
-249 VPRPVTV
+249 VARPVTV
-256 VDAGAR
+256 VDAAGGKV
-262 NELDVEV
+262 LDVEV

-303 IHPRLLELVNSH
+303 IHPRLLELVQSH
-315 QSTLIFTNARR
+315 RSTLIFANARR
-326 LAERLAARLNEL
+326 LAERLASRLNEL
-338 HLEAQVDEDD
+338 HLEGQADEDAGA
-348 DEQARLDAGDRS
+348 QPRAVAGDETD
-360 GGPVRVGDVLSDLV
+360 GPVHVGDVLSGLV
-374 RAGDATDPSN
+374 GARQRVEAAPVGPGEGLAESAEAA
-384 GGDPAGTAEGVPAVG
+384 PAGVGVSLA
-399 DMPPVAPPVS
+399 APPVPL
-409 VGDEAVGM
+409 GDEQVGA
-417 GAAVGAELV
+417 GATEGAELV
-426 KAHHGSL
+426 KAHHGSV

-516 VERMHAGEVEHT
+516 VERMHLGEVEHT
-528 RYLRNPIDVAAQ
+528 RYLRNPIDVVAQ

-591 ELRPRVVWDRANGE
+591 ELRPRVVWDRASGV

-663 RITDITFDRVVVT
+663 RIMDITFERVVVT

-690 DGPGRPVELGR
+690 DGPGRPMELGR
-701 AVGRLVRE
+701 AVGQLVRE
-709 LRSEGDEDA
+709 LRSEPDA
-718 VAARLRQRCGLGE
+718 EAVTARLRQRCGLDE
-731 TAVTNLLAYLDD
+731 TAAANLVAYVEG
-743 QAAATGVVPD
+743 QAAATGAVPD

-772 VLTPFGARVHA
+772 VLTPFGAQVHA
-783 PWGVALRARLR
+783 PWGVALQARLR

-807 DGIVMRLPEAVDEL
+807 DGIVMRLPEAIEEL
-821 VVDDLLFDPEDVQ
+821 PVDDLLFDPDEIRE
-834 NLVVGRLPETSMFAS
+834 LVVGRLPETSMFAS

-891 FPILLETTRECLN
+891 FPILLEATRECLN

-912 VELMAD
+912 VELMGD

-955 PLAERRAAALALDR
+955 PLAERRATALALDR

-992 VELELQRLTDG
+992 IELELQRLIAG

-1011 AHDLLRVLGPLTP
+1011 VHDLLRVLGPLTL
-1024 EELGARCV
+1024 EELAARSV
-1032 PSRAGA
+1032 RSHVGTAV
-1038 AARPAHDGS
+1038 RPAHAGS
-1047 DQSLE
+1047 GASPDM
-1052 VAPGD
+1052 APNG
-1057 GEATGGAAAPLVAG
+1057 
-1071 PASSDSALGDGE
+1071 GE
-1083 ELVAGWVRT
+1083 ELVTGWART

-1107 DVIADSADAA
+1107 DVLADAADAA
-1117 RLRDATGAALPVG
+1117 RLRDAAGAALPVG
-1130 LPAAAI
+1130 LPASAT

-1161 VARWLGVGEPR
+1161 LARWLGVGESR
-1172 AAARLGALVAEGRLL
+1172 AAARLVSLVAEGRLL
-1187 RGEFRPDG
+1187 RGEFRPGGHD
-1195 FEREFC
+1195 REFC

-1210 RRCLAV
+1210 RRCLAA
-1216 LRHEVEPVGPE
+1216 LRQEVEAVPPE

-1239 GGRRRGADALADVVA
+1239 GGRRRGVDALADVVA

-1272 SRMLGYKPAD
+1272 SRMLGFKPAD
-1282 LDQLC
+1282 VDQLC
-1287 TSGEVV
+1287 TSGEIV
-1293 WIGAGALGATDGR
+1293 WVGAGALGATDGR
-1306 VRLLF
+1306 VRLVF
-1311 RDQAALLV
+1311 RDQASLLV
-1319 PASAPPVD
+1319 PAAEPSE
-1327 GALHDALRSRLQDR
+1327 GALHDVLRESLRDR

-1350 AAAQAASLPYD
+1350 AAAQGASLPYD
-1361 TESVL
+1361 TETVL
-1366 AALWDLVWGGEIT
+1366 AALWDLVWSGEVT

-1393 ARGQSRRPPPRPGRS
+1393 ARSQTRHASRPGRS
-1408 RRGRLRRGGLS
+1408 RRGRLRLGGLT
-1419 AAGPPSAA
+1419 ATGPPSAA

-1434 PLLSPQPAAT
+1434 PLLRPRPAPT

-1455 DRYGVVTRETAL
+1455 DRYGVIARETAL

-1485 EERGEVRRGYFVAAL
+1485 EERGEARRGYFVAGL

-1513 LRAVRAPEP
+1513 LRAVRDPEP

-1537 YGAALA
+1537 YGAALS

-1558 VVLADGWPLVMLE
+1558 VVLAGGVPLVVLE
-1571 RGGRSL
+1571 RGGRSV
-1577 ATFAGAQSTDAWI
+1577 ATFAGAESNDAWI
-1590 EAIIGL
+1590 EAVIGL
-1596 VKDGRLRKL
+1596 VKNGRLRKL

-1610 DGVAVRDTPW
+1610 DGVPVRETPW

-1631 AYRGMLYRS
+1631 AYKGMLYRT

>member
-15 AWFTSTFAA
+15 AWFTSAFAA

-33 PPIAAG
+33 PAIVAG
-39 EHTLVC
+39 DHTLVC

-63 LTTGASAAS
+63 LMSQDT
-72 GDAAGSRVAAAS
+72 
-84 GEVAGS
+84 
-90 SGAVDGTR
+90 AVSDGGTR

-121 GIRLAAERL
+121 GIRLAADRL
-130 GATVHAPTVGVRTG
+130 GATVHQPTVGVRTG
-144 DTSAGERRRLVR
+144 DTSADERRRLVR

-177 RETLAGVQHVI
+177 RETLVGVEHVI

-209 RLEELCEGSPQRIA
+209 RLEELCERSPQRIA

-230 LDEIAR
+230 LEEIAR
-236 FLGGFTPGPGESA
+236 FLGGFTAGPDASA

-256 VDAGAR
+256 VNAEAR
-262 NELDVEV
+262 KELEVEV

-280 ETVEQPA
+280 ETVEPPA

-303 IHPRLLELVNSH
+303 IHPRLLELVQSH
-315 QSTLIFTNARR
+315 HSTLIFTNARR

-338 HLEAQVDEDD
+338 HLDGQDRQA
-348 DEQARLDAGDRS
+348 EQRARAAEQGRDT
-360 GGPVRVGDVLSDLV
+360 GGPVHVGELV
-374 RAGDATDPSN
+374 EGRDT
-384 GGDPAGTAEGVPAVG
+384 GGPVHVGELVEGRDTGGPVHVG
-399 DMPPVAPPVS
+399 ELVEGLIQAPPVPM
-409 VGDEAVGM
+409 GDEQVGA
-417 GAAVGAELV
+417 GAAEGAELV
-426 KAHHGSL
+426 KAHHGSI

-516 VERMHAGEVEHT
+516 VERMHLGAVEHT
-528 RYLRNPIDVAAQ
+528 RYLRNPLDVAAQ

-556 AAVLRRCAG
+556 AAVLRRCSG
-565 FAELSDEVL
+565 FADLSDEVL
-574 HSVLEL
+574 YSVLEL

-591 ELRPRVVWDRANGE
+591 ELRPRIAWDRAAGV

-648 ESRVGETFLLGATTW
+648 ESRVGEVFLLGATTW
-663 RITDITFDRVVVT
+663 RIMDITFERVVVT

-690 DGPGRPVELGR
+690 DGPGRPMELGR
-701 AVGRLVRE
+701 AVGQLVRE
-709 LRSEGDEDA
+709 LRSEPDA
-718 VAARLRQRCGLGE
+718 EAVTDRLRQRCGLDE
-731 TAVTNLLAYLDD
+731 AAAANLLAYLED
-743 QAAATGVVPD
+743 QAAATGAVPD

-772 VLTPFGARVHA
+772 VLTPFGAQVHA
-783 PWGVALRARLR
+783 PWGVALQARLR
-794 EAWGVDVDLMWGD
+794 EAWGADVDLMWGD
-807 DGIVMRLPEAVDEL
+807 DGIVMRLPEAIEEL
-821 VVDDLLFDPEDVQ
+821 PVDDLLFDPDEIQ
-834 NLVVGRLPETSMFAS
+834 ELVVGRLPETSMFAS

-912 VELMAD
+912 VELMGD

-992 VELELQRLTDG
+992 VELELQRLIAG

-1011 AHDLLRVLGPLTP
+1011 VHDLLRVLGPLTLD
-1024 EELGARCV
+1024 ELTARSV
-1032 PSRAGA
+1032 PSA
-1038 AARPAHDGS
+1038 AS
-1047 DQSLE
+1047 DAE
-1052 VAPGD
+1052 R
-1057 GEATGGAAAPLVAG
+1057 
-1071 PASSDSALGDGE
+1071 
-1083 ELVAGWVRT
+1083 VAGWVRT
-1092 LVEQRRA
+1092 LAEQRRA

-1107 DVIADSADAA
+1107 DVVADAADAA
-1117 RLRDATGAALPVG
+1117 RLRDAAGAALPVG
-1130 LPAAAI
+1130 LPASCT

-1151 RTHGPFTARD
+1151 RTHGPFLARD
-1161 VARWLGVGEPR
+1161 VARWLGVGEQPVT
-1172 AAARLGALVAEGRLL
+1172 ARLASLVGEGRLL
-1187 RGEFRPDG
+1187 RGEFRPGGAD
-1195 FEREFC
+1195 REYC

-1210 RRCLAV
+1210 RRCLAA
-1216 LRHEVEPVGPE
+1216 LRQEVEPVPPE

-1239 GGRRRGADALADVVA
+1239 GGRRRGVDALADIVA

-1272 SRMLGYKPAD
+1272 CRMAGYKPAD

-1293 WIGAGALGATDGR
+1293 WVGAGAVGATDGR
-1306 VRLLF
+1306 VRLVF

-1319 PASAPPVD
+1319 PAAEPCE
-1327 GALHDALRSRLQDR
+1327 GAVHDALRNRLRDR

-1361 TESVL
+1361 TETVL
-1366 AALWDLVWGGEIT
+1366 AALWDMAWAGEVT
-1379 NDSLAPLRARIARR
+1379 NDSLGPLRARIAGHARSRTRR
-1393 ARGQSRRPPPRPGRS
+1393 PQSRGGRS
-1408 RRGRLRRGGLS
+1408 RRGRLRLGGLN
-1419 AAGPPSAA
+1419 ATGPPSAA

-1434 PLLSPQPAAT
+1434 PLLRAQPPAT

-1467 GEGQEGGF
+1467 GEGTAGGF

-1485 EERGEVRRGYFVAAL
+1485 EERGEARRGYFVAGL

-1513 LRAVRAPEP
+1513 LRGTRTPED

-1543 WPESPGRPARAAGAH
+1543 WPPSPGRPARTAGAH
-1558 VVLADGWPLVMLE
+1558 VVLAGGVPLVMLE

-1577 ATFAGAQSTDAWI
+1577 ATFEGAESTDAWI
-1590 EAIIGL
+1590 EAVIGL

-1610 DGVAVRDTPW
+1610 DGVAVRETPW

-1631 AYRGMLYRS
+1631 AYKGMLYRT

>member
-1 MVADPL
+1 MAADPL
-7 AVFSEPTR
+7 GPFSEPTR
-15 AWFTSTFAA
+15 AWFASAFAE
-24 PTAPQAEGW
+24 PTPPQAEGW
-33 PPIAAG
+33 PAIAAG
-39 EHTLVC
+39 DHTLVC

-63 LTTGASAAS
+63 LMSGGTPRPDGRRGRGAAS
-72 GDAAGSRVAAAS
+72 DDEARSRDGS
-84 GEVAGS
+84 GG
-90 SGAVDGTR
+90 GAR

-110 DVEKNLRTPLH
+110 DVEKNLRAPLH

-130 GATVHAPTVGVRTG
+130 GAPIHEPTVGVRTG
-144 DTSAGERRRLVR
+144 DTSADERRRLVR
-156 RPPQILITTP
+156 HPPDILITTP

-177 RETLAGVQHVI
+177 REILSGVRHVI
-188 IDEIHAVAGS
+188 IDEIHAVAAS
-198 KRGTHL
+198 KRGAHL

-209 RLEELCEGSPQRIA
+209 RLEELCEQPPQRIA

-230 LDEIAR
+230 LEEVAR
-236 FLGGFTPGPGESA
+236 FLGGFSAGPGGSA

-256 VDAGAR
+256 VDSGAR
-262 NELDVEV
+262 KELDVEV

-280 ETVEQPA
+280 ETVEPPA

-303 IHPRLLELVNSH
+303 IHPRLLELVQSH
-315 QSTLIFTNARR
+315 RSTLIFANARR

-338 HLEAQVDEDD
+338 HLEGLADREAEDSAVEAGRADSARNLGASSVDPLHNTNPRISSV
-348 DEQARLDAGDRS
+348 A
-360 GGPVRVGDVLSDLV
+360 
-374 RAGDATDPSN
+374 
-384 GGDPAGTAEGVPAVG
+384 PAVT
-399 DMPPVAPPVS
+399 M
-409 VGDEAVGM
+409 GDEAVGT
-417 GAAVGAELV
+417 GAAEGVELV

-433 SRQRR
+433 SRPRR

-472 QVASPGSVAS
+472 QVSSPGSVAS

-516 VERMHAGEVEHT
+516 VERMHEGEVEHT
-528 RYLRNPIDVAAQ
+528 RYLRNPLDVAAQ

-545 CAMDDWPVERL
+545 CAMDDWPVDRL
-556 AAVLRRCAG
+556 AAVLRRSAG

-591 ELRPRVVWDRANGE
+591 ELRPRVIWDRAGGV

-663 RITDITFDRVVVT
+663 RITDITFERVVVT

-690 DGPGRPVELGR
+690 DGPGRPIELGR
-701 AVGRLVRE
+701 AVGSLVRE
-709 LRSEGDEDA
+709 VRSGDADA
-718 VAARLRQRCGLGE
+718 ATARLRQRCGLDE
-731 TAVTNLLAYLDD
+731 TAAANLVAYLED
-743 QAAATGVVPD
+743 QAEATGAVPD

-772 VLTPFGARVHA
+772 VLTPFGAQVHA
-783 PWGVALRARLR
+783 PWGVALQARLR

-821 VVDDLLFDPEDVQ
+821 PVDDLLFDPDDVRD
-834 NLVVGRLPETSMFAS
+834 LVVGRLPETSMFAS

-891 FPILLETTRECLN
+891 FPVLLETTRECLN

-918 LRSRRIRVVA
+918 LRSRRVRVVA
-928 VDTPQASPFAQ
+928 VDTAQASPFAQ

-984 LDAGVIAD
+984 LDGGVIAD
-992 VELELQRLTDG
+992 VELELQRLVTG
-1003 RQARDADE
+1003 GQARDADE
-1011 AHDLLRVLGPLTP
+1011 AHDLLRVLGPLTLD
-1024 EELGARCV
+1024 ELEARSV
-1032 PSRAGA
+1032 PS
-1038 AARPAHDGS
+1038 PGS
-1047 DQSLE
+1047 DAE
-1052 VAPGD
+1052 R
-1057 GEATGGAAAPLVAG
+1057 
-1071 PASSDSALGDGE
+1071 
-1083 ELVAGWVRT
+1083 VAGWVRT

-1099 IEVRLAGR
+1099 VEVRLAGR
-1107 DVIADSADAA
+1107 EVAADAADAA
-1117 RLRDATGAALPVG
+1117 RLRDAAGAALPVG
-1130 LPAAAI
+1130 LLASAT
-1136 EPVDDPL
+1136 EPVEDPL

-1151 RTHGPFTARD
+1151 RTHGPFLARD
-1161 VARWLGVGEPR
+1161 VARWLGVGEQPVT
-1172 AAARLGALVAEGRLL
+1172 ARLVWLVAEGRLL
-1187 RGEFRPDG
+1187 RGEFRPGGAD
-1195 FEREFC
+1195 REYC

-1210 RRCLAV
+1210 RRCLAA
-1216 LRHEVEPVGPE
+1216 LRQEVEPVPPE
-1227 ALARFLPAWQGV
+1227 ALARFLPGWQGV
-1239 GGRRRGADALADVVA
+1239 GGRRRGVDALADAVA

-1272 SRMLGYKPAD
+1272 GRMASYRPAD

-1287 TSGEVV
+1287 TSGEVAWV
-1293 WIGAGALGATDGR
+1293 GAGALGATDGR
-1306 VRLLF
+1306 VRLVF

-1319 PASAPPVD
+1319 PATEPCE
-1327 GALHDALRSRLQDR
+1327 GALHDALRDRLRDR
-1341 GASFWPDLV
+1341 GASFWGDLV
-1350 AAAQAASLPYD
+1350 AAAQAVSLPYD
-1361 TESVL
+1361 TETVL
-1366 AALWDLVWGGEIT
+1366 AALWDLVWSGEVT
-1379 NDSLAPLRARIARR
+1379 NDSLAPLRARIARQR
-1393 ARGQSRRPPPRPGRS
+1393 SGGTRRPSPPHGRS
-1408 RRGRLRRGGLS
+1408 PSRAGRARRGRPRLGGLS
-1419 AAGPPSAA
+1419 ATGPPSAA

-1434 PLLSPQPAAT
+1434 PLLSPRPAPT

-1467 GEGQEGGF
+1467 GEGTDGGF

-1485 EERGEVRRGYFVAAL
+1485 EERGEARRGYFVAGL

-1513 LRAVRAPEP
+1513 LRGARTPESG
-1522 DAAPV
+1522 AAPV

-1543 WPESPGRPARAAGAH
+1543 WPESPGRPARTAGAH
-1558 VVLADGWPLVMLE
+1558 LVLADGAPLILLE

-1577 ATFAGAQSTDAWI
+1577 TTFAGAETNDAWI

-1596 VKDGRLRKL
+1596 VKDGRLPKL

-1610 DGVAVRDTPW
+1610 NGQPIRETPW
-1620 AARLEAAGFTS
+1620 AARLEATGFTP
-1631 AYRGMLYRS
+1631 AYKGMLYRT

>member
-1 MVADPL
+1 MAADPL
-7 AVFSEPTR
+7 AAFSEPTR
-15 AWFTSTFAA
+15 AWFASAFAA
-24 PTAPQAEGW
+24 PTAPQVEGW
-33 PPIAAG
+33 PPIASG
-39 EHTLVC
+39 DHTLVC

-63 LTTGASAAS
+63 LMSSDPAAS
-72 GDAAGSRVAAAS
+72 GS
-84 GEVAGS
+84 
-90 SGAVDGTR
+90 GTR

-110 DVEKNLRTPLH
+110 DVEKNLRAPLH
-121 GIRLAAERL
+121 GINLAAERL
-130 GATVHAPTVGVRTG
+130 GATVHVPTVGVRTG
-144 DTSAGERRRLVR
+144 DTSADERRRLVR
-156 RPPQILITTP
+156 NPPHILITTP

-188 IDEIHAVAGS
+188 IDEIHAVAAS

-209 RLEELCEGSPQRIA
+209 RLEELCEHSPQRIA

-236 FLGGFTPGPGESA
+236 FLGGLEAGPEGSA

-256 VDAGAR
+256 VDAGASK
-262 NELDVEV
+262 ELDIEV

-303 IHPRLLELVNSH
+303 IHPRLLELVQAH
-315 QSTLIFTNARR
+315 RSTLIFANARR

-338 HLEAQVDEDD
+338 HIDGEERAA
-348 DEQARLDAGDRS
+348 EQPVSRAGDS
-360 GGPVRVGDVLSDLV
+360 PSTGGPVHVGESIESLLQAPPPVPL
-374 RAGDATDPSN
+374 GDEQMGT
-384 GGDPAGTAEGVPAVG
+384 GTAEGV
-399 DMPPVAPPVS
+399 
-409 VGDEAVGM
+409 
-417 GAAVGAELV
+417 ELV
-426 KAHHGSL
+426 KAHHGSI

-510 LEAAAV
+510 LEAATV
-516 VERMHAGEVEHT
+516 VERMHLGEVEHT
-528 RYLRNPIDVAAQ
+528 RYLRNPLDVAAQ

-545 CAMDDWPVERL
+545 CAMDDWPVEQL
-556 AAVLRRCAG
+556 SAVLRRCAG
-565 FAELSDEVL
+565 FADLSDEVL

-591 ELRPRVVWDRANGE
+591 ELRPRVVWDRAGGV

-648 ESRVGETFLLGATTW
+648 ESRVGETFLLGASTW
-663 RITDITFDRVVVT
+663 RIVEITFERVVVT

-690 DGPGRPVELGR
+690 DGPGRPIELGR
-701 AVGRLVRE
+701 AVGSLVRE
-709 LRSEGDEDA
+709 LRSEGDDDA
-718 VAARLRQRCGLGE
+718 VTDRLRQRCGLDE
-731 TAVTNLLAYLDD
+731 TAAANLVAYLDD
-743 QAAATGVVPD
+743 QATVTGAVPD

-772 VLTPFGARVHA
+772 VLTPFGAQVHA
-783 PWGVALRARLR
+783 PWGVALQARLR

-807 DGIVMRLPEAVDEL
+807 DGIVLRLPEAIDEL
-821 VVDDLLFDPEDVQ
+821 PVDDLLFDPEEVRD
-834 NLVVGRLPETSMFAS
+834 LVVARLPETSMFAS

-880 DLLSVAAKYPS
+880 DLLTVAAKYPS

-918 LRSRRIRVVA
+918 LRSRKIRVVP
-928 VDTPQASPFAQ
+928 VDTTQASPFAQ

-992 VELELQRLTDG
+992 VELELQRLIAG
-1003 RQARDADE
+1003 NQARDPDE
-1011 AHDLLRVLGPLTP
+1011 VHDLLRVLGPLSLD
-1024 EELGARCV
+1024 ELSAR
-1032 PSRAGA
+1032 ST
-1038 AARPAHDGS
+1038 
-1047 DQSLE
+1047 
-1052 VAPGD
+1052 APD
-1057 GEATGGAAAPLVAG
+1057 AERVT
-1071 PASSDSALGDGE
+1071 
-1083 ELVAGWVRT
+1083 GWVRT

-1099 IEVRLAGR
+1099 LETRLAGR
-1107 DVIADSADAA
+1107 DVVADSADAA
-1117 RLRDATGAALPVG
+1117 RLRDAVGAALPVG
-1130 LPAAAI
+1130 LPASAT

-1151 RTHGPFTARD
+1151 RTHGPFLARD
-1161 VARWLGVGEPR
+1161 VARWLGMGEQPVT
-1172 AAARLGALVAEGRLL
+1172 ARLARLVAEGRLL
-1187 RGEFRPDG
+1187 RGEFRPGGAD
-1195 FEREFC
+1195 REFC

-1210 RRCLAV
+1210 RRCLAA
-1216 LRHEVEPVGPE
+1216 LRQEVEPVPPE

-1272 SRMLGYKPAD
+1272 GRMAGYKPAD

-1287 TSGEVV
+1287 TSGEIV

-1306 VRLLF
+1306 VRVVF

-1319 PASAPPVD
+1319 PAAEPSE
-1327 GALHDALRSRLQDR
+1327 GALHDALRNRLHDR

-1361 TESVL
+1361 TETVL
-1366 AALWDLVWGGEIT
+1366 AALWDLVWAGEVT
-1379 NDSLAPLRARIARR
+1379 NDSLAPLRARIAGHRSSR
-1393 ARGQSRRPPPRPGRS
+1393 TRRPPPRAGRS
-1408 RRGRLRRGGLS
+1408 RRGRLRLGGLS
-1419 AAGPPSAA
+1419 ATGPPSAA
-1427 GRWSLVE
+1427 GRWSLVA

-1444 ESALARAHQLL
+1444 EAALARAHQLL

-1485 EERGEVRRGYFVAAL
+1485 EERGEARRGYFVAGL

-1513 LRAVRAPEP
+1513 LRGSRTPES
-1522 DAAPV
+1522 DTAPV

-1543 WPESPGRPARAAGAH
+1543 WPDSPGRPARTAGAH
-1558 VVLADGWPLVMLE
+1558 VVLIDGLPLVMLE

-1577 ATFAGAQSTDAWI
+1577 ATFEGAESNDAWI

-1610 DGVAVRDTPW
+1610 DGKPVRETPW
-1620 AARLEAAGFTS
+1620 AARLEEAGFTS
-1631 AYRGMLYRS
+1631 AYKGMLYRS

>member
-1 MVADPL
+1 VAADPL
-7 AVFSEPTR
+7 AAFSEPTR
-15 AWFTSTFAA
+15 AWFASAFAA

-33 PPIAAG
+33 PAIAAG
-39 EHTLVC
+39 DHTLVC

-63 LTTGASAAS
+63 LMSPEAP
-72 GDAAGSRVAAAS
+72 
-84 GEVAGS
+84 VAGE
-90 SGAVDGTR
+90 GTR

-110 DVEKNLRTPLH
+110 DVEKNLRAPLH

-130 GATVHAPTVGVRTG
+130 GVTVHEPTVGLRTG
-144 DTSAGERRRLVR
+144 DTSADERRRLVR
-156 RPPQILITTP
+156 HPPNILITTP

-172 LTSRA
+172 LTSQA
-177 RETLAGVQHVI
+177 RQILTGVQHVI
-188 IDEIHAVAGS
+188 IDEIHAVAAS

-209 RLEELCEGSPQRIA
+209 RLEELCEQSPQRIA

-236 FLGGFTPGPGESA
+236 FLGGFADIGGGSPA
-249 VPRPVTV
+249 ARPVTV
-256 VDAGAR
+256 VDSGAR
-262 NELDVEV
+262 KELDVEV

-280 ETVEQPA
+280 ETVEPPA

-295 LRRSIWPA
+295 MRRSIWPA
-303 IHPRLLELVNSH
+303 IHPRLLELVQSH
-315 QSTLIFTNARR
+315 QSTLIFANARR

-338 HLEAQVDEDD
+338 HLESEDLRAE
-348 DEQARLDAGDRS
+348 EQASAAGDRS
-360 GGPVRVGDVLSDLV
+360 DGTGPTHVGESVERLLQ
-374 RAGDATDPSN
+374 AP
-384 GGDPAGTAEGVPAVG
+384 
-399 DMPPVAPPVS
+399 PPVAL
-409 VGDEAVGM
+409 GDEQ
-417 GAAVGAELV
+417 VGAGPADGFELV
-426 KAHHGSL
+426 KTHHGSL

-444 LKRGELRGLVATSTL
+444 LKRGELRGLVPTSTL

-516 VERMHAGEVEHT
+516 VERMHQGEVEHT

-540 QIVAM
+540 QVVAM

-556 AAVLRRCAG
+556 AAVLRRSAG
-565 FAELSDEVL
+565 FAELSDDVL

-591 ELRPRVVWDRANGE
+591 ELRPRVVWDRANGV

-663 RITDITFDRVVVT
+663 RIVDITFERVVVT

-690 DGPGRPVELGR
+690 DGPGRPLELGR
-701 AVGRLVRE
+701 AVGSLVRE
-709 LRSEGDEDA
+709 LRSGDAETA
-718 VAARLRQRCGLGE
+718 KSRLRQHCGLDE
-731 TAVTNLLAYLDD
+731 TAADNLVAYLED
-743 QAAATGVVPD
+743 QSASTGAVPD

-772 VLTPFGARVHA
+772 VLTPFGAQVHA
-783 PWGVALRARLR
+783 PWGVALQARLR

-807 DGIVMRLPEAVDEL
+807 DGIVMRLPEAIDEL
-821 VVDDLLFDPEDVQ
+821 PLDDLLFDPDEVQ
-834 NLVVGRLPETSMFAS
+834 ELVVSRLPETSMFAS

-880 DLLSVAAKYPS
+880 DLLSVAAKFPS

-912 VELMAD
+912 VGLMAD
-918 LRSRRIRVVA
+918 LRSRRIRMVA

-984 LDAGVIAD
+984 LDAGVITD
-992 VELELQRLTDG
+992 VELELQRLVAG
-1003 RQARDADE
+1003 GQARDSDE
-1011 AHDLLRVLGPLTP
+1011 LHDLLRVLGPLTLD
-1024 EELGARCV
+1024 ELAARTV
-1032 PSRAGA
+1032 PSA
-1038 AARPAHDGS
+1038 GS
-1047 DQSLE
+1047 DAE
-1052 VAPGD
+1052 R
-1057 GEATGGAAAPLVAG
+1057 
-1071 PASSDSALGDGE
+1071 
-1083 ELVAGWVRT
+1083 VAGWVRT

-1107 DVIADSADAA
+1107 DVVADAADAA
-1117 RLRDATGAALPVG
+1117 RLRDAAGAALPVG
-1130 LPAAAI
+1130 LPLSAT
-1136 EPVDDPL
+1136 EPVEDPL

-1151 RTHGPFTARD
+1151 RSHGPFLARD
-1161 VARWLGVGEPR
+1161 VARWLGVGEQPVV
-1172 AAARLGALVAEGRLL
+1172 ARLSSLVAEGRLL
-1187 RGEFRPDG
+1187 RGEFRPGGAD
-1195 FEREFC
+1195 REFC
-1201 DAEVLRRIR
+1201 DADVLRRIR
-1210 RRCLAV
+1210 RRCLAA
-1216 LRHEVEPVGPE
+1216 LRQEVEPVPPE
-1227 ALARFLPAWQGV
+1227 ALARFLPDWQGV
-1239 GGRRRGADALADVVA
+1239 GGRRRGVDALADVVA

-1272 SRMLGYKPAD
+1272 CRMIGYKPAD

-1293 WIGAGALGATDGR
+1293 WVGAGALGANDGR
-1306 VRLLF
+1306 VRLVF
-1311 RDQAALLV
+1311 RDQAGLLV
-1319 PASAPPVD
+1319 PAAEPCQ
-1327 GALHDALRSRLQDR
+1327 GALHDALRNRLRDG
-1341 GASFWPDLV
+1341 GASFWGDLV
-1350 AAAQAASLPYD
+1350 AAAQAASQPYD
-1361 TESVL
+1361 TETVL
-1366 AALWDLVWGGEIT
+1366 AALWDLVWAGEVT
-1379 NDSLAPLRARIARR
+1379 NDSLAPLRARIAGQ
-1393 ARGQSRRPPPRPGRS
+1393 ARGRSRHSPSRPGRS
-1408 RRGRLRRGGLS
+1408 RRGRLRLGGLS
-1419 AAGPPSAA
+1419 ATGPPSAA

-1434 PLLSPQPAAT
+1434 PLLSPQPAPT

-1467 GEGQEGGF
+1467 GEGIDGGF

-1485 EERGEVRRGYFVAAL
+1485 EERGEARRGYFVAGL

-1513 LRAVRAPEP
+1513 LRGDRTPEP

-1527 VLAATDPAQP
+1527 VLAATDPAQT

-1543 WPESPGRPARAAGAH
+1543 WPESRGRPARTAGAH
-1558 VVLADGWPLVMLE
+1558 VVMADGVPLVVLE

-1577 ATFAGAQSTDAWI
+1577 TTFAGAESNDDWI
-1590 EAIIGL
+1590 GAVIGL

-1610 DGVAVRDTPW
+1610 DGVAVRETPW
-1620 AARLEAAGFTS
+1620 VARLEAAGFTS
-1631 AYRGMLYRS
+1631 AYKGMLYRA